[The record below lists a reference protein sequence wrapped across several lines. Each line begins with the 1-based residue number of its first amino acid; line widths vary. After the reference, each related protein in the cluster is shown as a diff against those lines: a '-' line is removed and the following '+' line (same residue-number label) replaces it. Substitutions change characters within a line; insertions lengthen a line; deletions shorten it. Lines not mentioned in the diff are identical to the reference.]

1 MLKGKKKVLAAQVL
15 LGLLVAS
22 QAYAADYTVNADA
35 GDQSGKQPIDN
46 TYTFSDYGNYIF
58 GSKGNPILGG
68 ANGIWEKNATVIT
81 GNNILIDTNMA
92 GLFSDQGA
100 LIEAETVTNNT
111 ITIGKWYYRSVAD
124 WYSTEHILQNVFNDL
139 KAKKSEDNMLIL
151 GPVVPLNDPK
161 NPDQTMLGIDVGAG
175 NDIKLQGG
183 TQGGKTADFSNL
195 SFAGRNLT
203 LADADG
209 TDKIKSADI
218 KGDITAVRAL
228 NVTEGISAGGDITAT
243 GGLTA
248 GKGISAGGSITGG
261 ALNAASISAG
271 DFIESTGDII
281 ADTLIGNGISATGAI
296 KIQGAINALNGSSM
310 NRSAAAGDLKGASI
324 TAGSI
329 KANSVNATENINT
342 GSMDVKGNVTGKNIT
357 TGSMN
362 VKGNVT
368 GKNITTGSMNV
379 AGDVTGENITINN
392 GVSDVKGTLTASG
405 DLNIAGNSTLTAG
418 TIKLAGKDK
427 LKITSTATGTILS
440 ATNVV
445 NGTTGQNMTMSEAV
459 DTSHTTTKTE
469 GLFTKVYGTRVTNN
483 NSVESALNSEAPSEK
498 SKSVVETQI
507 ASLAG
512 VITSA
517 DLLSNAGFSNASQAV
532 QQSNA
537 EGGSAREMVPYA
549 AAGYG
554 NMRQES
560 GSYVDVQGSAFNI
573 GFAKEV
579 KNGSGKLLFGPM
591 IEYGRGSYES
601 YLDDGTKGDGNTQNF
616 GLGVMARQ
624 NNDNGTYYEG
634 SLRYGK
640 LTSNYNSGDLGAD
653 YDTDANY
660 WGAHLGLGK
669 VFQLND
675 KNSIDTYCKFFYT
688 NQGSSSANILGRNVE
703 FDAVKSKRS
712 RLGFRFN
719 HATSDVRSI
728 YAGLAWQHEFDG
740 SACATADGYS
750 MPSPSIKGN
759 SMMVELGVN
768 VAPKSSPVS
777 FDLGVSGW
785 AGKQKGYSLNANML
799 WSF

>member
-1 MLKGKKKVLAAQVL
+1 MLKGKKKLLAAQVL
-15 LGLLVAS
+15 LGLMIAGN
-22 QAYAADYTVNADA
+22 AYAATNVEVTGEGASGGWGTITADDSANKVLAGSWTYITSKPDGNLNDNFGAVLGDKLLLKNTDNIDGYNITMNAA
-35 GDQSGKQPIDN
+35 I
-46 TYTFSDYGNYIF
+46 
-58 GSKGNPILGG
+58 
-68 ANGIWEKNATVIT
+68 A
-81 GNNILIDTNMA
+81 GNNITLIK
-92 GLFSDQGA
+92 GKK
-100 LIEAETVTNNT
+100 VTNNT
-111 ITIGKWYYRSVAD
+111 ITIGDGWPRKIELWG
-124 WYSTEHILQNVFNDL
+124 STKISNVF
-139 KAKKSEDNMLIL
+139 AGSEESSGNKLR
-151 GPVVPLNDPK
+151 
-161 NPDQTMLGIDVGAG
+161 LGILESGSTDIELVDIGEQ
-175 NDIKLQGG
+175 NDIELIGG
-183 TQGGKTADFSNL
+183 TANETTANYEKMA
-195 SFAGRNLT
+195 FAGRNLT
-203 LADADG
+203 LDDNDG
-209 TDKIKSADI
+209 TDKIKSADM
-218 KGDITAVRAL
+218 KGNITAVRAL
-228 NVTEGISAGGDITAT
+228 TVTEGISAGGDIIAT

-248 GKGISAGGSITGG
+248 GKDISAGGIISGG
-261 ALNAASISAG
+261 ALKAASISAG
-271 DFIESTGDII
+271 GFIKSTGDIT
-281 ADTLIGNGISATGAI
+281 ADTLIGNGISANGAI
-296 KIQGAINALNGSSM
+296 TIKGAIDALNGS
-310 NRSAAAGDLKGASI
+310 AGAGSLSGNNI

-329 KANSVNATENINT
+329 NASSVNAAGNIINT
-342 GSMDVKGNVTGKNIT
+342 GNMNVAGSVTAAGDITTGSMTVTGDVTGKNIT
-357 TGSMN
+357 ISNGASN
-362 VKGNVT
+362 VG
-368 GKNITTGSMNV
+368 
-379 AGDVTGENITINN
+379 
-392 GVSDVKGTLTASG
+392 GTLAASG
-405 DLNIAGNSTLTAG
+405 NLNINDNSTLTAG
-418 TIKLAGKDK
+418 KIQLTDSDK
-427 LKITSTATGTILS
+427 LSITSTATGTILS
-440 ATNVV
+440 AGSVV
-445 NGTTGQNMTMSEAV
+445 DEMGNAIDMSQAV
-459 DTSHTTTKTE
+459 DTSKKTTNTE
-469 GLFTKVYGTRVTNN
+469 GLFTKVYGTKVTGNTVT
-483 NSVESALNSEAPSEK
+483 SGLQSTTLSEK

-537 EGGSAREMVPYA
+537 ESGSAREMVPYA
-549 AAGYG
+549 AVGYG

-560 GSYVDVQGSAFNI
+560 GSHVDVQGSAFNI

-634 SLRYGK
+634 SIRYGK

-688 NQGSSSANILGRNVE
+688 NQGSSSANILGSNVE

-740 SACATADGYS
+740 SACATVDGFS
-750 MPSPSIKGN
+750 APSPSIKGN

>member
-1 MLKGKKKVLAAQVL
+1 M
-15 LGLLVAS
+15 
-22 QAYAADYTVNADA
+22 N
-35 GDQSGKQPIDN
+35 I
-46 TYTFSDYGNYIF
+46 
-58 GSKGNPILGG
+58 G
-68 ANGIWEKNATVIT
+68 ANGTLKTTNLDNITEVVIDGAANSNALVTTADISLSASKIKLVNSTDTTSSKLLVQESKLIT
-81 GNNILIDTNMA
+81 GAN
-92 GLFSDQGA
+92 G
-100 LIEAETVTNNT
+100 VTLS
-111 ITIGKWYYRSVAD
+111 KSV
-124 WYSTEHILQNVFNDL
+124 T
-139 KAKKSEDNMLIL
+139 
-151 GPVVPLNDPK
+151 
-161 NPDQTMLGIDVGAG
+161 
-175 NDIKLQGG
+175 G
-183 TQGGKTADFSNL
+183 TQ
-195 SFAGRNLT
+195 
-203 LADADG
+203 
-209 TDKIKSADI
+209 
-218 KGDITAVRAL
+218 
-228 NVTEGISAGGDITAT
+228 EC
-243 GGLTA
+243 
-248 GKGISAGGSITGG
+248 
-261 ALNAASISAG
+261 
-271 DFIESTGDII
+271 
-281 ADTLIGNGISATGAI
+281 
-296 KIQGAINALNGSSM
+296 
-310 NRSAAAGDLKGASI
+310 
-324 TAGSI
+324 
-329 KANSVNATENINT
+329 
-342 GSMDVKGNVTGKNIT
+342 
-357 TGSMN
+357 
-362 VKGNVT
+362 
-368 GKNITTGSMNV
+368 
-379 AGDVTGENITINN
+379 
-392 GVSDVKGTLTASG
+392 
-405 DLNIAGNSTLTAG
+405 
-418 TIKLAGKDK
+418 
-427 LKITSTATGTILS
+427 
-440 ATNVV
+440 
-445 NGTTGQNMTMSEAV
+445 
-459 DTSHTTTKTE
+459 
-469 GLFTKVYGTRVTNN
+469 
-483 NSVESALNSEAPSEK
+483 

-549 AAGYG
+549 AVGYG

-653 YDTDANY
+653 YNYDTDANY

-688 NQGSSSANILGRNVE
+688 NQGSSSANISGSNVE

-740 SACATADGYS
+740 SACATANGYS

-785 AGKQKGYSLNANML
+785 AGKQKGYSLNANMF

>member
-1 MLKGKKKVLAAQVL
+1 MLKGKKKLLAAQVL
-15 LGLLVAS
+15 LGLMIAGN
-22 QAYAADYTVNADA
+22 AYAATNVEVTGDGALGGWGTITADDSANKVLA
-35 GDQSGKQPIDN
+35 GDWS
-46 TYTFSDYGNYIF
+46 YIT
-58 GSKGNPILGG
+58 SKPDGNPNDNFGAVLGDKLLLKNTDKIDG
-68 ANGIWEKNATVIT
+68 YNITMNAGISGSNIT
-81 GNNILIDTNMA
+81 LIK
-92 GLFSDQGA
+92 GKK
-100 LIEAETVTNNT
+100 VTNNT
-111 ITIGKWYYRSVAD
+111 ITIGEGWPRKIDLWGP
-124 WYSTEHILQNVFNDL
+124 TEISNVF
-139 KAKKSEDNMLIL
+139 AGSEESSGNKLRL
-151 GPVVPLNDPK
+151 GVLESGSSDIELVNIGE
-161 NPDQTMLGIDVGAG
+161 Q
-175 NDIKLQGG
+175 NDIELIGG
-183 TQGGKTADFSNL
+183 TANNTTANYEKMAFV
-195 SFAGRNLT
+195 GRNLI
-203 LADADG
+203 LSDNDG
-209 TDKIKSADI
+209 TDKIKSAAMNGDI
-218 KGDITAVRAL
+218 KAVRAL

-248 GKGISAGGSITGG
+248 GKGISAGGIITGG
-261 ALNAASISAG
+261 ALKAANISAG
-271 DFIESTGDII
+271 GFIESTGDII
-281 ADTLIGNGISATGAI
+281 ADTLIGNGISAQGAI
-296 KIQGAINALNGSSM
+296 KILGAINAFNGPSM
-310 NRSAAAGDLKGASI
+310 NRDAEAGVLNGKDI

-329 KANSVNATENINT
+329 NASSVTATGNIDT
-342 GSMDVKGNVTGKNIT
+342 GSMTVKGHVKADGDITTDSMNVTG
-357 TGSMN
+357 N
-362 VKGNVT
+362 VDG
-368 GKNITTGSMNV
+368 
-379 AGDVTGENITINN
+379 ANITIKN
-392 GVSDVKGTLTASG
+392 GASNVDGTLNASG
-405 DLNIAGNSTLTAG
+405 NLNIAGDSTLKAG
-418 TIKLAGKDK
+418 TIKLTGDDK
-427 LKITSTATGTILS
+427 LKITSTAQGTILS
-440 ATNVV
+440 AGKVV
-445 NGTTGQNMTMSEAV
+445 KVGADGKTETDVDISQAV
-459 DTSHTTTKTE
+459 DISHKTTKKE
-469 GLFTKVYGTRVTNN
+469 GFLTKVYGAKVSGS
-483 NSVESALNSEAPSEK
+483 SVISNVDSNTLDEEA
-498 SKSVVETQI
+498 KSVVETQI

-549 AAGYG
+549 AVGYG

-560 GSYVDVQGSAFNI
+560 GSHVDVQGSAFNI

-601 YLDDGTKGDGNTQNF
+601 YLNDGTKGDGNTQNF

-660 WGAHLGLGK
+660 WGAHFGLGK

-688 NQGSSSANILGRNVE
+688 NQGSSSANVLGNNVE

-740 SACATADGYS
+740 SACATVDGFS
-750 MPSPSIKGN
+750 APSPSIKGN
-759 SMMVELGVN
+759 SMMAELGLN
-768 VAPKSSPVS
+768 IAPKSSPVS

>member
-1 MLKGKKKVLAAQVL
+1 MLKGKKKLLAAQVL

-22 QAYAADYTVNADA
+22 QAYAAEYTVANKEAT
-35 GDQSGKQPIDN
+35 GDTLEGN
-46 TYTFSDYGNYIF
+46 TYTFGGNGNYRF
-58 GSKGNPILGG
+58 DNDGQPILGG
-68 ANGIWEKNATVIT
+68 DKGIWEKNATEIT
-81 GNNILIDTNMA
+81 GNSIKISTGMA
-92 GLFSDQGA
+92 GCLGHNAA
-100 LIEAETVTNNT
+100 LIKAKTVTNNT
-111 ITIGKWYYRSVAD
+111 ITIGHDYFRSIYD
-124 WYSTEHILQNVFNDL
+124 YWSKDHILRNVFNDL
-139 KAKKSEDNMLIL
+139 GAEKSEGNKLVL
-151 GPVVPLNDPK
+151 GAMVAPGDTS
-161 NPDQTMLGIDVGAG
+161 QAILGIDVGAG
-175 NDIKLQGG
+175 NDIQLQGG
-183 TQGGKTADFSNL
+183 TITDDKGVKHTADFSNM
-195 SFAGRNLT
+195 SFAGRDLT
-203 LADADG
+203 LDNADG
-209 TDKIKSADI
+209 TDKIKSADM
-218 KGDITAVRAL
+218 KGNITAVRAL

-248 GKGISAGGSITGG
+248 GNGISAGGNISGGALKAASISAGGSI
-261 ALNAASISAG
+261 
-271 DFIESTGDII
+271 DSTGDIT
-281 ADTLIGNGISATGAI
+281 ADTLLGNGISAGGAI
-296 KIQGAINALNGSSM
+296 NIKGAINALNGASKT
-310 NRSAAAGDLKGASI
+310 RTAVAGVLKGNSIDAGSI
-324 TAGSI
+324 TASSI
-329 KANSVNATENINT
+329 DAT
-342 GSMDVKGNVTGKNIT
+342 GNIT
-357 TGSMN
+357 TGN
-362 VKGNVT
+362 
-368 GKNITTGSMNV
+368 MNV
-379 AGDVTGENITINN
+379 AENVTAGGDITISN
-392 GVSDVKGTLTASG
+392 GASEVKGTLAASG
-405 DLNIAGNSTLTAG
+405 NLNIKGNSTLTAG
-418 TIKLAGKDK
+418 TIQLTGSDK
-427 LKITSTATGTILS
+427 LNINSTATGTILFAGS
-440 ATNVV
+440 VV
-445 NGTTGQNMTMSEAV
+445 DSSGNNIDISQAV
-459 DTSHTTTKTE
+459 DTSHTTTNTE
-469 GLFTKVYGTRVTNN
+469 GLFTKVYGTKVTGNTVT
-483 NSVESALNSEAPSEK
+483 SGLQSTTLSEK

-549 AAGYG
+549 AVGYG

-660 WGAHLGLGK
+660 WGAHFGLGK

-688 NQGSSSANILGRNVE
+688 NQGSSSANILGSNVE

-740 SACATADGYS
+740 SACATVDGFS
-750 MPSPSIKGN
+750 APSPSIKGN

>member
-1 MLKGKKKVLAAQVL
+1 MLRGKKKILAAQVL

-22 QAYAADYTVNADA
+22 QAYAADYNVEAVD
-35 GDQSGKQPIDN
+35 GKDEKANKVIDN
-46 TYTFSDYGNYIF
+46 TFYAGGYNIANDAVL
-58 GSKGNPILGG
+58 LGG
-68 ANGIWEKNATVIT
+68 KDGKLLNGETTVN
-81 GNNILIDTNMA
+81 GNNITIKSGGWNFYVIDADNATGNTVNFGDINQPDEYVHQFGGVTVFKDGGTGNVVNVVKAGIVNWGKIDAGEGNTMNIGSLIAVGTD
-92 GLFSDQGA
+92 
-100 LIEAETVTNNT
+100 
-111 ITIGKWYYRSVAD
+111 
-124 WYSTEHILQNVFNDL
+124 NDYNL
-139 KAKKSEDNMLIL
+139 KA
-151 GPVVPLNDPK
+151 
-161 NPDQTMLGIDVGAG
+161 
-175 NDIKLQGG
+175 G
-183 TQGGKTADFSNL
+183 T
-195 SFAGRNLT
+195 
-203 LADADG
+203 
-209 TDKIKSADI
+209 I
-218 KGDITAVRAL
+218 
-228 NVTEGISAGGDITAT
+228 NV
-243 GGLTA
+243 
-248 GKGISAGGSITGG
+248 
-261 ALNAASISAG
+261 
-271 DFIESTGDII
+271 
-281 ADTLIGNGISATGAI
+281 
-296 KIQGAINALNGSSM
+296 NGSSM
-310 NRSAAAGDLKGASI
+310 GAKNVVLTANHININGDNVTVGKV
-324 TAGSI
+324 T
-329 KANSVNATENINT
+329 ANS
-342 GSMDVKGNVTGKNIT
+342 
-357 TGSMN
+357 
-362 VKGNVT
+362 
-368 GKNITTGSMNV
+368 
-379 AGDVTGENITINN
+379 
-392 GVSDVKGTLTASG
+392 
-405 DLNIAGNSTLTAG
+405 
-418 TIKLAGKDK
+418 
-427 LKITSTATGTILS
+427 TSTASRSVNSTGGNVNIIGNNFKAGEVDATGGKISVSGSGADVDVVKANTLNIGANGTLETTNLNGITEVVIDGAANSNALVTKDDISSSASKIKLVNSTDTASSKLLVQESKLTIGASGVTLSKSVTGT
-440 ATNVV
+440 
-445 NGTTGQNMTMSEAV
+445 QEC
-459 DTSHTTTKTE
+459 
-469 GLFTKVYGTRVTNN
+469 
-483 NSVESALNSEAPSEK
+483 

-549 AAGYG
+549 AVGYG

-560 GSYVDVQGSAFNI
+560 GSHVDVQGSAFNI

-653 YDTDANY
+653 YDYDTDANY

-688 NQGSSSANILGRNVE
+688 NQGSSSANIKGSNVE

-750 MPSPSIKGN
+750 TPSPSIKGN

>member
-1 MLKGKKKVLAAQVL
+1 MLKGKKKILAAQVL
-15 LGLLVAS
+15 LGLMIAGN
-22 QAYAADYTVNADA
+22 AYAATDVVVTGEGTPEGSWGTITADDSTNKVLA
-35 GDQSGKQPIDN
+35 GGW
-46 TYTFSDYGNYIF
+46 TYIT
-58 GSKGNPILGG
+58 SKPGGNPNDNFGAVLGDKLLLKNTDNIDG
-68 ANGIWEKNATVIT
+68 YNITMIAGIA
-81 GNNILIDTNMA
+81 GNNITLIK
-92 GLFSDQGA
+92 GKK
-100 LIEAETVTNNT
+100 VTNNT
-111 ITIGKWYYRSVAD
+111 ITIGEGYPRKIELWGPPEIS
-124 WYSTEHILQNVFNDL
+124 NVFAGSEKSSDNRL
-139 KAKKSEDNMLIL
+139 K
-151 GPVVPLNDPK
+151 
-161 NPDQTMLGIDVGAG
+161 LGILESGSSNIELVDIGEQ
-175 NDIKLQGG
+175 NDIELIGG
-183 TQGGKTADFSNL
+183 HNNDTDTTANYEKM
-195 SFAGRNLT
+195 SFAGRHLY
-203 LADADG
+203 LDDADG
-209 TDKIKSADI
+209 TDKIKSADM
-218 KGDITAVRAL
+218 KGNITAVRAL

-248 GKGISAGGSITGG
+248 VKGISAGGSITGG
-261 ALNAASISAG
+261 TLKAASISAG
-271 DFIESTGDII
+271 DFIESKGDII
-281 ADTLIGNGISATGAI
+281 ADTLTGNGISATGAI
-296 KIQGAINALNGSSM
+296 RIQGAINALNGSSM
-310 NRSAAAGDLKGASI
+310 NRVVGGAISGDTI

-329 KANSVNATENINT
+329 NASSVTASEDIKT
-342 GSMDVKGNVTGKNIT
+342 GSMNVTGDVTGKNIT
-357 TGSMN
+357 ISNGASN
-362 VKGNVT
+362 VG
-368 GKNITTGSMNV
+368 
-379 AGDVTGENITINN
+379 
-392 GVSDVKGTLTASG
+392 GTLKADGT
-405 DLNIAGNSTLTAG
+405 LNIIGDSTLNAG
-418 TIKLAGKDK
+418 TIKLIDKDK
-427 LKITSTATGTILS
+427 LKINSTATGTILS
-440 ATNVV
+440 AGSVV
-445 NGTTGQNMTMSEAV
+445 DGSGNNIDMSHAV
-459 DTSHTTTKTE
+459 DTSHTTTKIE
-469 GLFTKVYGTRVTNN
+469 GLFTKVYGTVVSGTSVT
-483 NSVESALNSEAPSEK
+483 SGVVGEVLNEK

-549 AAGYG
+549 AVGYG

-560 GSYVDVQGSAFNI
+560 GSHVDVQGSAFNI

-653 YDTDANY
+653 YNYDTDANY
-660 WGAHLGLGK
+660 WGAHFGLGK

-688 NQGSSSANILGRNVE
+688 NQGSSSANISGSNVE

-740 SACATADGYS
+740 SACATVDGFS
-750 MPSPSIKGN
+750 TPSPSIKGN

>member
-22 QAYAADYTVNADA
+22 QAYAADFNVEAVADDNENANKVVDNTFYAGGYNIGDGTVLLGGKDGKFLNGETTVNGNTINIKSGGWNFSVIDAENATGNTVNFGDIWQPDEYVHQFGNVKVFKNGGTGNVVNVVKAGIVNFGGIDA
-35 GDQSGKQPIDN
+35 GEGNTMNIGSLIAVGTDN
-46 TYTFSDYGNYIF
+46 DYN
-58 GSKGNPILGG
+58 
-68 ANGIWEKNATVIT
+68 
-81 GNNILIDTNMA
+81 
-92 GLFSDQGA
+92 
-100 LIEAETVTNNT
+100 
-111 ITIGKWYYRSVAD
+111 
-124 WYSTEHILQNVFNDL
+124 L
-139 KAKKSEDNMLIL
+139 KA
-151 GPVVPLNDPK
+151 
-161 NPDQTMLGIDVGAG
+161 
-175 NDIKLQGG
+175 G
-183 TQGGKTADFSNL
+183 T
-195 SFAGRNLT
+195 
-203 LADADG
+203 
-209 TDKIKSADI
+209 I
-218 KGDITAVRAL
+218 
-228 NVTEGISAGGDITAT
+228 NV
-243 GGLTA
+243 
-248 GKGISAGGSITGG
+248 
-261 ALNAASISAG
+261 
-271 DFIESTGDII
+271 
-281 ADTLIGNGISATGAI
+281 
-296 KIQGAINALNGSSM
+296 NGSSM
-310 NRSAAAGDLKGASI
+310 GAKNVVLTANHININGDNVTVGKV
-324 TAGSI
+324 T
-329 KANSVNATENINT
+329 ANS
-342 GSMDVKGNVTGKNIT
+342 
-357 TGSMN
+357 
-362 VKGNVT
+362 
-368 GKNITTGSMNV
+368 
-379 AGDVTGENITINN
+379 
-392 GVSDVKGTLTASG
+392 
-405 DLNIAGNSTLTAG
+405 
-418 TIKLAGKDK
+418 
-427 LKITSTATGTILS
+427 TSTASRSVNSTGGNVNIIGNNFKAGEVD
-440 ATNVV
+440 ATGGKISVSGSGADVDVV
-445 NGTTGQNMTMSEAV
+445 KANTLNIGANGTLKTTNLNDITEVVIDGAANSNALVTTADISSSASKIKLV
-459 DTSHTTTKTE
+459 NSTDTASSKLLVQESKLTI
-469 GLFTKVYGTRVTNN
+469 GANGVT
-483 NSVESALNSEAPSEK
+483 L
-498 SKSVVETQI
+498 SKSVTGTQERSKSLVETQI
-507 ASLAG
+507 ASLGA
-512 VITSA
+512 VMSSA

-532 QQSNA
+532 QQSNT

-560 GSYVDVQGSAFNI
+560 GSHVDVQGAAFNI

-688 NQGSSSANILGRNVE
+688 NQGSSSANILGSNVE

-740 SACATADGYS
+740 SACATVDGFS
-750 MPSPSIKGN
+750 TPSPSIKGN
-759 SMMVELGVN
+759 SMMAELGVN
-768 VAPKSSPVS
+768 IAPKSSPVS

>member
-1 MLKGKKKVLAAQVL
+1 MAVIREFGTMFKREIKGEDLSMLRGKKKALAAQVL
-15 LGLLVAS
+15 LGLMIAGN
-22 QAYAADYTVNADA
+22 AYAATDVEVTGEGASGGWGTITADDSTNKVLA
-35 GDQSGKQPIDN
+35 GDWS
-46 TYTFSDYGNYIF
+46 YIT
-58 GSKGNPILGG
+58 SKPEGNPNDNFGAVLGDKLLLKNTDNIDG
-68 ANGIWEKNATVIT
+68 YNITMNAGIS
-81 GNNILIDTNMA
+81 GNNITLIK
-92 GLFSDQGA
+92 GKK
-100 LIEAETVTNNT
+100 VTNNT
-111 ITIGKWYYRSVAD
+111 ITIGEGWPRKIELWG
-124 WYSTEHILQNVFNDL
+124 STEISNVF
-139 KAKKSEDNMLIL
+139 AGSEESSGNKLRL
-151 GPVVPLNDPK
+151 GVLESDSSDIELVNIGE
-161 NPDQTMLGIDVGAG
+161 Q
-175 NDIKLQGG
+175 NDIELIGG
-183 TQGGKTADFSNL
+183 TGNNTTANYEKMAFV
-195 SFAGRNLT
+195 GRNLI
-203 LADADG
+203 LSDNDG
-209 TDKIKSADI
+209 TDKIKSAAM
-218 KGDITAVRAL
+218 KGDIKAVRAL
-228 NVTEGISAGGDITAT
+228 NVTEGISADGDISAT

-248 GKGISAGGSITGG
+248 GKGISAGGNITGG
-261 ALNAASISAG
+261 ALKAASIFAG
-271 DFIESTGDII
+271 GSIESTGDII
-281 ADTLIGNGISATGAI
+281 ADTLTGNGISTTGAI
-296 KIQGAINALNGSSM
+296 NIKGAINALNGSSM
-310 NRSAAAGDLKGASI
+310 IRAAGAGTLKGTNI

-329 KANSVNATENINT
+329 NASSVTATGDINT
-342 GSMDVKGNVTGKNIT
+342 GSMNVTGNVTGK
-357 TGSMN
+357 
-362 VKGNVT
+362 
-368 GKNITTGSMNV
+368 
-379 AGDVTGENITINN
+379 DITINN
-392 GVSDVKGTLTASG
+392 GASNVGGTLNASG
-405 DLNIAGNSTLTAG
+405 NLNIAGNSTLSAG
-418 TIKLAGKDK
+418 KIQLAGNDK

-440 ATNVV
+440 AGSVV
-445 NGTTGQNMTMSEAV
+445 DSSGNAIDMSQAV
-459 DTSHTTTKTE
+459 DTTKTTTSTD
-469 GLFTKVYGTRVTNN
+469 GLFTKVYGTAVSGSSVT
-483 NSVESALNSEAPSEK
+483 SGVLNATLKEK
-498 SKSVVETQI
+498 SKSVVETQV
-507 ASLAG
+507 ASLVG

-560 GSYVDVQGSAFNI
+560 GSHVDVQGSAFNI

-579 KNGSGKLLFGPM
+579 KNGNGKLLFGPM

-688 NQGSSSANILGRNVE
+688 NQGSSSANILGHNVE
-703 FDAVKSKRS
+703 FGAVKSKRS

-740 SACATADGYS
+740 SACATVDGFS
-750 MPSPSIKGN
+750 APSPSIKGN
-759 SMMVELGVN
+759 SMMAELGLN
-768 VAPKSSPVS
+768 IAPKSSPVS

>member
-1 MLKGKKKVLAAQVL
+1 MLKGKKKLLAAQVL
-15 LGLLVAS
+15 LGLMIAGN
-22 QAYAADYTVNADA
+22 AYAATNVEVTGDGALGGWGTITADDSANKVLA
-35 GDQSGKQPIDN
+35 GDWS
-46 TYTFSDYGNYIF
+46 YIT
-58 GSKGNPILGG
+58 SKPDGNPNDNFGAVLGDKLLLKNTDKIDG
-68 ANGIWEKNATVIT
+68 YNITMNAGISGSNIT
-81 GNNILIDTNMA
+81 LIK
-92 GLFSDQGA
+92 GKK
-100 LIEAETVTNNT
+100 VTNNT
-111 ITIGKWYYRSVAD
+111 ITIGEGWPRKIDLWGP
-124 WYSTEHILQNVFNDL
+124 TEISNVF
-139 KAKKSEDNMLIL
+139 AGSEESSGNKLRL
-151 GPVVPLNDPK
+151 GVLESGSSDIELVNIGE
-161 NPDQTMLGIDVGAG
+161 Q
-175 NDIKLQGG
+175 NDIELIGG
-183 TQGGKTADFSNL
+183 TANNTTANYEKMAFV
-195 SFAGRNLT
+195 GRNLI
-203 LADADG
+203 LSDNDG
-209 TDKIKSADI
+209 TDKIKSAAMNGDI
-218 KGDITAVRAL
+218 KAVRAL

-248 GKGISAGGSITGG
+248 GKGISAGGIITGG
-261 ALNAASISAG
+261 ALKAANISAG
-271 DFIESTGDII
+271 GFIESTGDII
-281 ADTLIGNGISATGAI
+281 ADTLIGNGISAQGAI
-296 KIQGAINALNGSSM
+296 KILGAINAFNGPSM
-310 NRSAAAGDLKGASI
+310 NRDAEAGVLNGKDI

-329 KANSVNATENINT
+329 NASSVTATGNIDT
-342 GSMDVKGNVTGKNIT
+342 GSMTVKGHVKADGDITTDSMNVTG
-357 TGSMN
+357 N
-362 VKGNVT
+362 VDG
-368 GKNITTGSMNV
+368 
-379 AGDVTGENITINN
+379 ANITIKN
-392 GVSDVKGTLTASG
+392 GASNVDGTLNASG
-405 DLNIAGNSTLTAG
+405 NLNIAGDSTLKAG
-418 TIKLAGKDK
+418 TIKLTDDDK
-427 LKITSTATGTILS
+427 LKITSTAQGTILS
-440 ATNVV
+440 AGKVV
-445 NGTTGQNMTMSEAV
+445 KVGADGKTETDVDISQAV
-459 DTSHTTTKTE
+459 DISHKTTKKE
-469 GLFTKVYGTRVTNN
+469 GFLTKVYGAKVSGS
-483 NSVESALNSEAPSEK
+483 SVISNVDSNTLDEEA
-498 SKSVVETQI
+498 KSVVETQI

-549 AAGYG
+549 AVGYG

-560 GSYVDVQGSAFNI
+560 GSHVDVQGSAFNI

-601 YLDDGTKGDGNTQNF
+601 YLNDGTKGDGNTQNF

-660 WGAHLGLGK
+660 WGAHFGLGK

-688 NQGSSSANILGRNVE
+688 NQGSSSANVLGNNVE

-740 SACATADGYS
+740 SACATFDGVS
-750 MPSPSIKGN
+750 APSPSIKGN

>member
-15 LGLLVAS
+15 LGLMIAGN
-22 QAYAADYTVNADA
+22 AYAATDVEVTGEGASGGWGTITADDSANKVLA
-35 GDQSGKQPIDN
+35 GDWS
-46 TYTFSDYGNYIF
+46 YIT
-58 GSKGNPILGG
+58 SKPEGNPNDNFGAVLGDKLLLKNTDKIDG
-68 ANGIWEKNATVIT
+68 YNITMNAGISGSNIT
-81 GNNILIDTNMA
+81 LIK
-92 GLFSDQGA
+92 GKK
-100 LIEAETVTNNT
+100 VTNNT
-111 ITIGKWYYRSVAD
+111 ITIGEGWPRKIDLWGP
-124 WYSTEHILQNVFNDL
+124 TEISNVF
-139 KAKKSEDNMLIL
+139 AGSEESSGNKLRL
-151 GPVVPLNDPK
+151 GVLESGSSDIELVNIGE
-161 NPDQTMLGIDVGAG
+161 Q
-175 NDIKLQGG
+175 NDIELIGG
-183 TQGGKTADFSNL
+183 TGNNTTANYEKMAFV
-195 SFAGRNLT
+195 GRNLI
-203 LADADG
+203 LSDNDG
-209 TDKIKSADI
+209 TDKIKSAAMNGDI
-218 KGDITAVRAL
+218 KAVRAL
-228 NVTEGISAGGDITAT
+228 NVTEGISAGGDIIAE

-261 ALNAASISAG
+261 ALKAASISAG

-281 ADTLIGNGISATGAI
+281 ADTLTGNGISAQGVI

-310 NRSAAAGDLKGASI
+310 NRVAGGAISGATI

-329 KANSVNATENINT
+329 NASSVTVN
-342 GSMDVKGNVTGKNIT
+342 GDIT
-357 TGSMN
+357 TGSI
-362 VKGNVT
+362 NVT
-368 GKNITTGSMNV
+368 GNV
-379 AGDVTGENITINN
+379 EGANITINN
-392 GVSDVKGTLTASG
+392 GASKVGGTLTASG
-405 DLNIAGNSTLTAG
+405 NLNIEGTSTLKAEKIKLTAG
-418 TIKLAGKDK
+418 NDK
-427 LKITSTATGTILS
+427 LNITSTATGTILS
-440 ATNVV
+440 AGSVV
-445 NGTTGQNMTMSEAV
+445 DSSGNHIDMSKAV
-459 DTSHTTTKTE
+459 NTSNTTTKTE
-469 GLFTKVYGTRVTNN
+469 GLFTKVYGTAVSGSSVT
-483 NSVESALNSEAPSEK
+483 SGVLSATLNEN
-498 SKSVVETQI
+498 SKSVVETQV

-601 YLDDGTKGDGNTQNF
+601 YLDDGTKGNGNTQNF

-688 NQGSSSANILGRNVE
+688 NQGSSSANILGSDVE

-740 SACATADGYS
+740 SACATVDGFS
-750 MPSPSIKGN
+750 TPSPSIKGN
-759 SMMVELGVN
+759 SMMAELGVN
-768 VAPKSSPVS
+768 IAPKSSPVS
-777 FDLGVSGW
+777 FDIGVSGW

>member
-1 MLKGKKKVLAAQVL
+1 MLKGKKKILAAQVL
-15 LGLLVAS
+15 LGLMIAGN
-22 QAYAADYTVNADA
+22 AYAATNVEVTGEGASGGWGTITADDSANKVLA
-35 GDQSGKQPIDN
+35 GDWSYITSKPEGNTNDNFGAVLGDKLLLKNTDKIDGYNITMNAGISGSNI
-46 TYTFSDYGNYIF
+46 TLI
-58 GSKGNPILGG
+58 KG
-68 ANGIWEKNATVIT
+68 KK
-81 GNNILIDTNMA
+81 
-92 GLFSDQGA
+92 
-100 LIEAETVTNNT
+100 VTNNT
-111 ITIGKWYYRSVAD
+111 ITIGEGWPRKIDLWGP
-124 WYSTEHILQNVFNDL
+124 TEISNVF
-139 KAKKSEDNMLIL
+139 AGSEESSGNKLRL
-151 GPVVPLNDPK
+151 GVLESGSSDIELVNIGE
-161 NPDQTMLGIDVGAG
+161 Q
-175 NDIKLQGG
+175 NDIELIGG
-183 TQGGKTADFSNL
+183 TGNNTTANYEKMAFV
-195 SFAGRNLT
+195 GRNLI
-203 LADADG
+203 LSDNDG
-209 TDKIKSADI
+209 TDKIKSAAMNGDI
-218 KGDITAVRAL
+218 KAVRAL
-228 NVTEGISAGGDITAT
+228 NVTEGISAGGDIIAT
-243 GGLTA
+243 GGLIA

-261 ALNAASISAG
+261 TLKAASISAG
-271 DFIESTGDII
+271 DFIKSTGDII
-281 ADTLIGNGISATGAI
+281 ADTLMGNGISANGAI
-296 KIQGAINALNGSSM
+296 KIQGAINALNDSSM
-310 NRSAAAGDLKGASI
+310 NRTIGAGDISGDSI

-329 KANSVNATENINT
+329 NANSVTAT
-342 GSMDVKGNVTGKNIT
+342 GDIT
-357 TGSMN
+357 TGSMT
-362 VKGNVT
+362 VTGNVD
-368 GKNITTGSMNV
+368 GK
-379 AGDVTGENITINN
+379 NITINN
-392 GVSDVKGTLTASG
+392 GASEVGGTLTASG
-405 DLNIAGNSTLTAG
+405 NLNIEGTSTLKAEKIKLTAG
-418 TIKLAGKDK
+418 NDK
-427 LKITSTATGTILS
+427 LNITSTATGTILS
-440 ATNVV
+440 AGSVV
-445 NGTTGQNMTMSEAV
+445 DSSGNPIDMSQAV
-459 DTSHTTTKTE
+459 NTSNTTTKTE
-469 GLFTKVYGTRVTNN
+469 GLFTKVYGTAVSGTSVT
-483 NSVESALNSEAPSEK
+483 SGVLSATLNEN

-549 AAGYG
+549 AVGYG

-601 YLDDGTKGDGNTQNF
+601 YLDDGTKGNGNTQNF

-688 NQGSSSANILGRNVE
+688 NQGSSSANISGNNVE

-740 SACATADGYS
+740 SACATVDGFS
-750 MPSPSIKGN
+750 TPSPSIKGN

>member
-22 QAYAADYTVNADA
+22 QAYAADFNVEAVADDNENANKVVDNTFYAGGYNIGDGTVLLGGKDGKFLNGETTVN
-35 GDQSGKQPIDN
+35 
-46 TYTFSDYGNYIF
+46 
-58 GSKGNPILGG
+58 
-68 ANGIWEKNATVIT
+68 
-81 GNNILIDTNMA
+81 GNNITIKSGGWNFYVIDADNPTGNTVNFGDIGQPDEYVHQFGGVKVFKNGGTENVVNVVKA
-92 GLFSDQGA
+92 GIINWG
-100 LIEAETVTNNT
+100 
-111 ITIGKWYYRSVAD
+111 
-124 WYSTEHILQNVFNDL
+124 
-139 KAKKSEDNMLIL
+139 
-151 GPVVPLNDPK
+151 
-161 NPDQTMLGIDVGAG
+161 GIDAGEGNTMNIGSLITVGKD
-175 NDIKLQGG
+175 NDYK
-183 TQGGKTADFSNL
+183 
-195 SFAGRNLT
+195 
-203 LADADG
+203 
-209 TDKIKSADI
+209 
-218 KGDITAVRAL
+218 
-228 NVTEGISAGGDITAT
+228 
-243 GGLTA
+243 
-248 GKGISAGGSITGG
+248 
-261 ALNAASISAG
+261 LNAG
-271 DFIESTGDII
+271 T
-281 ADTLIGNGISATGAI
+281 
-296 KIQGAINALNGSSM
+296 INVNGSSM
-310 NRSAAAGDLKGASI
+310 GAGNVILSANHININGDNVTVGKVTANSTSTVSRSVKSTGGNVNIIGNNFKADEVDATGGKISVSGSGANVNVVKANTLNIGANGTLKTNNLDNITEVVIDGAANSKALVTDETISSSAANK
-324 TAGSI
+324 I
-329 KANSVNATENINT
+329 KLVNST
-342 GSMDVKGNVTGKNIT
+342 D
-357 TGSMN
+357 
-362 VKGNVT
+362 
-368 GKNITTGSMNV
+368 
-379 AGDVTGENITINN
+379 
-392 GVSDVKGTLTASG
+392 TASSK
-405 DLNIAGNSTLTAG
+405 LLVLKSTLTTGANG
-418 TIKLAGKDK
+418 VTLSK
-427 LKITSTATGTILS
+427 SVTGT
-440 ATNVV
+440 
-445 NGTTGQNMTMSEAV
+445 QE
-459 DTSHTTTKTE
+459 
-469 GLFTKVYGTRVTNN
+469 R
-483 NSVESALNSEAPSEK
+483 

-669 VFQLND
+669 VFQIND

-688 NQGSSSANILGRNVE
+688 NQGSSSANILGSNVE

-740 SACATADGYS
+740 SACATVDGFS
-750 MPSPSIKGN
+750 TPSPSIKGN
-759 SMMVELGVN
+759 SMMAELGVN
-768 VAPKSSPVS
+768 IAPKSSPVS

>member
-1 MLKGKKKVLAAQVL
+1 MLKGKKKLLAAQVL

-22 QAYAADYTVNADA
+22 QAYAADYTIDA
-35 GDQSGKQPIDN
+35 SPDEVSGQPSGN
-46 TYTFSDYGNYIF
+46 TYTFSKYGTYRFDNE
-58 GSKGNPILGG
+58 GQPILGG
-68 ANGIWEKNATVIT
+68 ANGIWEKNATEIT
-81 GNNILIDTNMA
+81 GNNITISTVMA
-92 GLFSDQGA
+92 GAFGHNAA
-100 LIEAETVTNNT
+100 LIKANTVTNNT
-111 ITIGKWYYRSVAD
+111 ITIGHDYFRSIAD
-124 WYSTEHILQNVFNDL
+124 YWSEDHILRNVFNDID
-139 KAKKSEDNMLIL
+139 AEKSEGNKLVLGAMVAPDNTA
-151 GPVVPLNDPK
+151 
-161 NPDQTMLGIDVGAG
+161 QTMLGIDVGAG
-175 NDIKLQGG
+175 NDIVLQGG
-183 TQGGKTADFSNL
+183 AQGGKTADFSNM

-209 TDKIKSADI
+209 TDKIKSAAM
-218 KGDITAVRAL
+218 KGNIEAKRAL
-228 NVTEGISAGGDITAT
+228 NVTEGISADGDIIAT

-248 GKGISAGGSITGG
+248 GKDISAGGI
-261 ALNAASISAG
+261 
-271 DFIESTGDII
+271 IESNGDIT
-281 ADTLIGNGISATGAI
+281 ADTLTGNGISATGDI
-296 KIQGAINALNGSSM
+296 TINKAINALNGSSM
-310 NRSAAAGDLKGASI
+310 TRSVGAGVLRGTNIKAESI
-324 TAGSI
+324 NAGSI
-329 KANSVNATENINT
+329 DAS
-342 GSMDVKGNVTGKNIT
+342 NVTATGDIT
-357 TGSMN
+357 TGSMTVTGS
-362 VKGNVT
+362 VKGN
-368 GKNITTGSMNV
+368 
-379 AGDVTGENITINN
+379 NITINN
-392 GVSDVKGTLTASG
+392 GASKVGTLTASG
-405 DLNIAGNSTLTAG
+405 DLNIAGDSTLEAG
-418 TIKLAGKDK
+418 TINLVDKNK
-427 LKITSTATGTILS
+427 LKINSTAEGTILS
-440 ATNVV
+440 ATQILDKS
-445 NGTTGQNMTMSEAV
+445 GTTISMKDIVNTSETRI
-459 DTSHTTTKTE
+459 DD
-469 GLFTKVYGTRVTNN
+469 GLFTKVYGTEVTD
-483 NSVESALNSEAPSEK
+483 NSVKSGFKGSIVNEK

-512 VITSA
+512 IITSA

-549 AAGYG
+549 AVGYG

-601 YLDDGTKGDGNTQNF
+601 YLNDGTKGDGNTQNF

-640 LTSNYNSGDLGAD
+640 LTSNYNSGDLVGAD

-688 NQGSSSANILGRNVE
+688 NQGSSSANILGSNVE

-740 SACATADGYS
+740 SACATANGFS

>member
-1 MLKGKKKVLAAQVL
+1 MLRGKKKVLAAHVL
-15 LGLLVAS
+15 LGLMIAGN
-22 QAYAADYTVNADA
+22 AYAATDVEVTGEGTPEGSWGTITADDSTNKVLA
-35 GDQSGKQPIDN
+35 GGWTHI
-46 TYTFSDYGNYIF
+46 T
-58 GSKGNPILGG
+58 SKPDGNPNDNFGAVLGDKLLL
-68 ANGIWEKNATVIT
+68 KNTDNIDDYNIT
-81 GNNILIDTNMA
+81 MNVDIAGNNITLIK
-92 GLFSDQGA
+92 GKK
-100 LIEAETVTNNT
+100 VTNNT
-111 ITIGKWYYRSVAD
+111 ITIGEGYPRKIELWGPAEIS
-124 WYSTEHILQNVFNDL
+124 NVF
-139 KAKKSEDNMLIL
+139 AGSEESSGNKLRL
-151 GPVVPLNDPK
+151 GV
-161 NPDQTMLGIDVGAG
+161 LGSGSSDIELVNIGEQ
-175 NDIKLQGG
+175 NDIELIGG
-183 TQGGKTADFSNL
+183 TANSITANYEKMAFV
-195 SFAGRNLT
+195 GRNLI
-203 LADADG
+203 LRDNDG
-209 TDKIKSADI
+209 TDKIKSAAMN
-218 KGDITAVRAL
+218 GDITAARAL
-228 NVTEGISAGGDITAT
+228 NVTEGISAGGNITAT

-248 GKGISAGGSITGG
+248 GNAISAGGSIIGG
-261 ALNAASISAG
+261 ALKAASIFAG
-271 DFIESTGDII
+271 GSIESTGGIT
-281 ADTLIGNGISATGAI
+281 ADTLTGNGISATGAI
-296 KIQGAINALNGSSM
+296 NIKGVINALNGSTM
-310 NRSAAAGDLKGASI
+310 TRAVGAGKLKGTNI

-329 KANSVNATENINT
+329 NASSVTANGDINT
-342 GSMDVKGNVTGKNIT
+342 GSMNVT
-357 TGSMN
+357 
-362 VKGNVT
+362 
-368 GKNITTGSMNV
+368 
-379 AGDVTGENITINN
+379 GDVTGANITINN
-392 GVSDVKGTLTASG
+392 GASNVGGTLNASG
-405 DLNIAGNSTLTAG
+405 DLNIAGNSTLSAG
-418 TIKLAGKDK
+418 KIQLAGNDK

-440 ATNVV
+440 AGSVV
-445 NGTTGQNMTMSEAV
+445 DSSGNAIDMSQAV
-459 DTSHTTTKTE
+459 DTTKTTTSTD
-469 GLFTKVYGTRVTNN
+469 GLFTKVYGTAVSGSSVT
-483 NSVESALNSEAPSEK
+483 SGVLNATLNEK
-498 SKSVVETQI
+498 SKSVVETQV
-507 ASLAG
+507 ASLVG

-560 GSYVDVQGSAFNI
+560 GSHVDVQGSAFNI

-579 KNGSGKLLFGPM
+579 KNGNGKLLFGPM

-688 NQGSSSANILGRNVE
+688 NQGSSSANILGHNVE
-703 FDAVKSKRS
+703 FGAVKSKRS

-740 SACATADGYS
+740 SACATVDGFS
-750 MPSPSIKGN
+750 APSPSIKGN
-759 SMMVELGVN
+759 SMMAELGLN
-768 VAPKSSPVS
+768 IAPKSSPVS

>member
-1 MLKGKKKVLAAQVL
+1 MLRGKKKVLAAQVL
-15 LGLLVAS
+15 LGLMIAGN
-22 QAYAADYTVNADA
+22 AYAATDVEVTGEGASGGWGTITADDSTNKVLA
-35 GDQSGKQPIDN
+35 GDWS
-46 TYTFSDYGNYIF
+46 YIT
-58 GSKGNPILGG
+58 SKPEGNPNDNFGAVLGDKLLL
-68 ANGIWEKNATVIT
+68 KNTDKIDGYNIT
-81 GNNILIDTNMA
+81 MNAAIAGDNITLIK
-92 GLFSDQGA
+92 GKK
-100 LIEAETVTNNT
+100 VTNNT
-111 ITIGKWYYRSVAD
+111 ITIGEGWPRKIELWG
-124 WYSTEHILQNVFNDL
+124 STEISNVF
-139 KAKKSEDNMLIL
+139 AGSEESSGNKLR
-151 GPVVPLNDPK
+151 
-161 NPDQTMLGIDVGAG
+161 LGILESGSTDIGLVNIGEQ
-175 NDIKLQGG
+175 NDIELIGG
-183 TQGGKTADFSNL
+183 NANETTANYEKMA
-195 SFAGRNLT
+195 FAGRNLI
-203 LADADG
+203 LDNNDG
-209 TDKIKSADI
+209 TEKINSADM
-218 KGDITAVRAL
+218 KGNITAVRAL
-228 NVTEGISAGGDITAT
+228 NVTEGISAGGDISVT

-248 GKGISAGGSITGG
+248 GNGISAGGSITGG
-261 ALNAASISAG
+261 ALKAASIVAG

-281 ADTLIGNGISATGAI
+281 ADTLIGNGIRADGAI
-296 KIQGAINALNGSSM
+296 KILGAINALNGSSM
-310 NRSAAAGDLKGASI
+310 NRVAGGDISANTI

-329 KANSVNATENINT
+329 NASSVTAN
-342 GSMDVKGNVTGKNIT
+342 GDIT
-357 TGSMN
+357 TGSI
-362 VKGNVT
+362 NVT
-368 GKNITTGSMNV
+368 G
-379 AGDVTGENITINN
+379 DVKGANITINN
-392 GVSDVKGTLTASG
+392 GASKVDGTLEAG
-405 DLNIAGNSTLTAG
+405 GNLNIAGNSTLKAG
-418 TIKLAGKDK
+418 TIKLTSNDK
-427 LKITSTATGTILS
+427 LKINSTATGTILS
-440 ATNVV
+440 AGSVVDSSGNVIDMSQAV
-445 NGTTGQNMTMSEAV
+445 N
-459 DTSHTTTKTE
+459 TSNTTTKTE
-469 GLFTKVYGTRVTNN
+469 GLFTKVYGTAVSGSSVT
-483 NSVESALNSEAPSEK
+483 SGVVGTTLNEN

-560 GSYVDVQGSAFNI
+560 GSHVDVQGSAFNI

-640 LTSNYNSGDLGAD
+640 LTSNYNSGNLGVADAD

-660 WGAHLGLGK
+660 WGAHFGLGK

-688 NQGSSSANILGRNVE
+688 NQGSSSAKVLGNNVE

-740 SACATADGYS
+740 SACATVDGVS
-750 MPSPSIKGN
+750 APSPSIKGD
-759 SMMVELGVN
+759 SMMAELGVN
-768 VAPKSSPVS
+768 IAPKSSPVS

>member
-1 MLKGKKKVLAAQVL
+1 MLKGKKKILAAQVL
-15 LGLLVAS
+15 LGLMIAGN
-22 QAYAADYTVNADA
+22 AYAATDVVVTGDGTPEGSWGTITADGSTNKVLA
-35 GDQSGKQPIDN
+35 GDWTYITSKPEGNPNDNFGAVLGDKLLLKNTDKIDGYNITMNAAIAGDNITLIKGKQ
-46 TYTFSDYGNYIF
+46 
-58 GSKGNPILGG
+58 
-68 ANGIWEKNATVIT
+68 
-81 GNNILIDTNMA
+81 
-92 GLFSDQGA
+92 
-100 LIEAETVTNNT
+100 VTNNI
-111 ITIGKWYYRSVAD
+111 ITIGEGWPRKIDLWGP
-124 WYSTEHILQNVFNDL
+124 TEISNVF
-139 KAKKSEDNMLIL
+139 AGSEESSGNKLR
-151 GPVVPLNDPK
+151 
-161 NPDQTMLGIDVGAG
+161 LGILESGSTDIGLVNIGEQ
-175 NDIKLQGG
+175 NDIELIGG
-183 TQGGKTADFSNL
+183 TANKTTANYEKM

-209 TDKIKSADI
+209 TDKIKSADM
-218 KGDITAVRAL
+218 KGNIEAKRAL

-248 GKGISAGGSITGG
+248 GKDISAGGFITGG
-261 ALNAASISAG
+261 ALKAASISAG

-281 ADTLIGNGISATGAI
+281 ADTLIGNGISAKGAI

-310 NRSAAAGDLKGASI
+310 TRVAGGDISANTI

-329 KANSVNATENINT
+329 NASSVTVN
-342 GSMDVKGNVTGKNIT
+342 GDIT
-357 TGSMN
+357 TGSI
-362 VKGNVT
+362 NVT
-368 GKNITTGSMNV
+368 NNV
-379 AGDVTGENITINN
+379 EGANITINN
-392 GVSDVKGTLTASG
+392 GASYVGGTLKADGT
-405 DLNIAGNSTLTAG
+405 LKIEGNS
-418 TIKLAGKDK
+418 KLNAGKIQLTGNDK
-427 LKITSTATGTILS
+427 LNITSTATGTILS
-440 ATNVV
+440 AGSVV
-445 NGTTGQNMTMSEAV
+445 DSNGDAIDMSKAV
-459 DTSHTTTKTE
+459 NTSNTTTKTE
-469 GLFTKVYGTRVTNN
+469 GLFTKVYGTKVIG
-483 NSVESALNSEAPSEK
+483 NSVESGLNSSAPSEK

-549 AAGYG
+549 AVGYG

-688 NQGSSSANILGRNVE
+688 NQGSSSANILGSNVE

-740 SACATADGYS
+740 SACATANGYS

-759 SMMVELGVN
+759 SMMAELGVN

>member
-1 MLKGKKKVLAAQVL
+1 M
-15 LGLLVAS
+15 
-22 QAYAADYTVNADA
+22 
-35 GDQSGKQPIDN
+35 
-46 TYTFSDYGNYIF
+46 
-58 GSKGNPILGG
+58 
-68 ANGIWEKNATVIT
+68 
-81 GNNILIDTNMA
+81 
-92 GLFSDQGA
+92 
-100 LIEAETVTNNT
+100 TVT
-111 ITIGKWYYRSVAD
+111 
-124 WYSTEHILQNVFNDL
+124 E
-139 KAKKSEDNMLIL
+139 
-151 GPVVPLNDPK
+151 
-161 NPDQTMLGIDVGAG
+161 
-175 NDIKLQGG
+175 
-183 TQGGKTADFSNL
+183 
-195 SFAGRNLT
+195 
-203 LADADG
+203 
-209 TDKIKSADI
+209 
-218 KGDITAVRAL
+218 
-228 NVTEGISAGGDITAT
+228 
-243 GGLTA
+243 
-248 GKGISAGGSITGG
+248 
-261 ALNAASISAG
+261 
-271 DFIESTGDII
+271 
-281 ADTLIGNGISATGAI
+281 
-296 KIQGAINALNGSSM
+296 
-310 NRSAAAGDLKGASI
+310 
-324 TAGSI
+324 
-329 KANSVNATENINT
+329 
-342 GSMDVKGNVTGKNIT
+342 DVKGN
-357 TGSMN
+357 
-362 VKGNVT
+362 
-368 GKNITTGSMNV
+368 
-379 AGDVTGENITINN
+379 NITISN
-392 GVSDVKGTLTASG
+392 GASSVGGTLDASG
-405 DLNIAGNSTLTAG
+405 NLNINGNSTLTAG
-418 TIKLAGKDK
+418 KIQLTGDDK
-427 LKITSTATGTILS
+427 LQINSTATGTILS
-440 ATNVV
+440 AGKVV
-445 NGTTGQNMTMSEAV
+445 KVNADGTETDVDISQAV

-469 GLFTKVYGTRVTNN
+469 GLFTKVYGTKVTENTVT
-483 NSVESALNSEAPSEK
+483 SGLQSATLSEK

-549 AAGYG
+549 AVGYG

-688 NQGSSSANILGRNVE
+688 NQGSSSANILGSNVE

-740 SACATADGYS
+740 SACATVDGFS
-750 MPSPSIKGN
+750 APSPSIKGN

>member
-1 MLKGKKKVLAAQVL
+1 MFKREVKGEDLSMLKGKKKLLAAQVL
-15 LGLLVAS
+15 LGLMIAGN
-22 QAYAADYTVNADA
+22 AYAATDVTVTGEGASGGWGTITADDSTNMVLA
-35 GDQSGKQPIDN
+35 GDWS
-46 TYTFSDYGNYIF
+46 YIT
-58 GSKGNPILGG
+58 SKPDGNPNDNFGAVLGDKLLL
-68 ANGIWEKNATVIT
+68 KNTDNIDGYNIT
-81 GNNILIDTNMA
+81 MNAAIAGDNITLIK
-92 GLFSDQGA
+92 GKK
-100 LIEAETVTNNT
+100 VTNNI
-111 ITIGKWYYRSVAD
+111 ITIGEGWPRKIELWG
-124 WYSTEHILQNVFNDL
+124 STKISNVF
-139 KAKKSEDNMLIL
+139 AGSEESSGNKLRL
-151 GPVVPLNDPK
+151 GVLESGSTDIELVDIGE
-161 NPDQTMLGIDVGAG
+161 Q
-175 NDIKLQGG
+175 NDIELIGG
-183 TQGGKTADFSNL
+183 TANNTTANYEKMA
-195 SFAGRNLT
+195 FAGRNLT
-203 LADADG
+203 LDDNDG
-209 TDKIKSADI
+209 TDKIKSADM
-218 KGDITAVRAL
+218 KGNITAARAL
-228 NVTEGISAGGDITAT
+228 NVTEGISAGGDISVT

-248 GKGISAGGSITGG
+248 GKDISAGGNISGGALKAANISAGGSI
-261 ALNAASISAG
+261 
-271 DFIESTGDII
+271 DSTGDIT

-296 KIQGAINALNGSSM
+296 NIKGAIDALNGSSKT
-310 NRSAAAGDLKGASI
+310 RAGAGSLSGNNI

-329 KANSVNATENINT
+329 NASSVNATGNILNT
-342 GSMDVKGNVTGKNIT
+342 GN
-357 TGSMN
+357 
-362 VKGNVT
+362 
-368 GKNITTGSMNV
+368 MNV
-379 AGDVTGENITINN
+379 AGDVTAGGDITTGSMTVTGDVNGKNITISN
-392 GVSDVKGTLTASG
+392 GASSVGGTLAASG
-405 DLNIAGNSTLTAG
+405 NLNINGNSTLTAG
-418 TIKLAGKDK
+418 KIQLTDSNKLS
-427 LKITSTATGTILS
+427 ITSTATGTILS
-440 ATNVV
+440 AGSVV
-445 NGTTGQNMTMSEAV
+445 DSTGNAIDISQAV
-459 DTSHTTTKTE
+459 DTSHTTTNTE
-469 GLFTKVYGTRVTNN
+469 GLFTKVYGTKVTGNTVT
-483 NSVESALNSEAPSEK
+483 SGLQSTTLSEK

-549 AAGYG
+549 AVGYG

-560 GSYVDVQGSAFNI
+560 GSHVDVQGSAFNI

-634 SLRYGK
+634 SIRYGK

-688 NQGSSSANILGRNVE
+688 NQGSSSANILGSNVE

-740 SACATADGYS
+740 SACATVDGFS
-750 MPSPSIKGN
+750 APSPSIKGN

>member
-1 MLKGKKKVLAAQVL
+1 MLKGKKKLLAAQVL
-15 LGLLVAS
+15 LGLMVAS
-22 QAYAADYTVNADA
+22 QVYAANYTINSAQNEDTSKLANNEYTCGNWTYRFDNA
-35 GDQSGKQPIDN
+35 GR
-46 TYTFSDYGNYIF
+46 
-58 GSKGNPILGG
+58 PILGG
-68 ANGIWEKNATVIT
+68 DNGIWEQNKDEIT
-81 GNNILIDTNMA
+81 GNDITINAGMA
-92 GLFSDQGA
+92 GCFSDKA
-100 LIEAETVTNNT
+100 AIIKAKTVTNNT
-111 ITIGKWYYRSVAD
+111 IRIGEYYFRSISD
-124 WYSTEHILQNVFNDL
+124 YWSEDHILQNVFNSL
-139 KAKKSEDNMLIL
+139 YAEKSEGNTLVL
-151 GPVVPLNDPK
+151 GAMVPDAN
-161 NPDQTMLGIDVGAG
+161 NPMWGIEVGDD
-175 NDIKLQGG
+175 NDIELQGG
-183 TQGGKTADFSNL
+183 TITDDAGVEHTADFSSM

-203 LADADG
+203 LADKNG
-209 TDKIKSADI
+209 TENIKSANM
-218 KGDITAVRAL
+218 KGNITAVRAL
-228 NVTEGISAGGDITAT
+228 DVTEGISADGDISVT

-261 ALNAASISAG
+261 TLKAASISAG

-281 ADTLIGNGISATGAI
+281 ADTLTGNGISATGAI

-310 NRSAAAGDLKGASI
+310 NRVAGGAISGATI

-329 KANSVNATENINT
+329 NASSVTASEDIKT
-342 GSMDVKGNVTGKNIT
+342 GSMNVTGDVTGKNIT
-357 TGSMN
+357 ISNGASN
-362 VKGNVT
+362 VG
-368 GKNITTGSMNV
+368 
-379 AGDVTGENITINN
+379 
-392 GVSDVKGTLTASG
+392 GTLKANGT
-405 DLNIAGNSTLTAG
+405 LNIIGDSTLNAG
-418 TIKLAGKDK
+418 TIKLTDKDK
-427 LKITSTATGTILS
+427 LKINSTATGTILS
-440 ATNVV
+440 AGSVV
-445 NGTTGQNMTMSEAV
+445 DDSGNNIDMSHAV

-469 GLFTKVYGTRVTNN
+469 GLFTKVYGTAVSGSSVT
-483 NSVESALNSEAPSEK
+483 SGVMGTTLNEN

-579 KNGSGKLLFGPM
+579 KNVSGKLLFGPM

-653 YDTDANY
+653 YDYDTDANY

-688 NQGSSSANILGRNVE
+688 NQGSSSANISGSNVE

-740 SACATADGYS
+740 SACATVDGFS
-750 MPSPSIKGN
+750 TPSPSIKGN
-759 SMMVELGVN
+759 SMMAELGVN
-768 VAPKSSPVS
+768 IAPKSSPVS

>member
-1 MLKGKKKVLAAQVL
+1 MLKGKKKILAAQVL
-15 LGLLVAS
+15 LGLMMAGN
-22 QAYAADYTVNADA
+22 AYAATEVVVTGEGTPGGSWGTITADDSMNKVLAGDWTYITSKPKDNPNDNFGAVLGDKLLLKNTDNIDGYNIKMDA
-35 GDQSGKQPIDN
+35 GIAGDNITLIKGK
-46 TYTFSDYGNYIF
+46 
-58 GSKGNPILGG
+58 K
-68 ANGIWEKNATVIT
+68 
-81 GNNILIDTNMA
+81 
-92 GLFSDQGA
+92 
-100 LIEAETVTNNT
+100 VTNNT
-111 ITIGKWYYRSVAD
+111 ITIGEGWPRKIELWG
-124 WYSTEHILQNVFNDL
+124 STKISNVF
-139 KAKKSEDNMLIL
+139 AGSEESSDNRLRL
-151 GPVVPLNDPK
+151 GVLESGSTVELVDIGE
-161 NPDQTMLGIDVGAG
+161 Q
-175 NDIKLQGG
+175 NDIELIGG
-183 TQGGKTADFSNL
+183 NYNNITANYEKM

-203 LADADG
+203 LADAA
-209 TDKIKSADI
+209 DKIKSANMKGNITAD
-218 KGDITAVRAL
+218 GDI
-228 NVTEGISAGGDITAT
+228 NAT
-243 GGLTA
+243 DGLTA
-248 GKGISAGGSITGG
+248 GKGISAVGNITGG
-261 ALNAASISAG
+261 ALKAVSISAG
-271 DFIESTGDII
+271 GYIESTGDVT
-281 ADTLIGNGISATGAI
+281 ANTLTGNGISATGAI
-296 KIQGAINALNGSSM
+296 NIKGAIDALNGSSM
-310 NRSAAAGDLKGASI
+310 TRTVVAGDLKGTSI

-329 KANSVNATENINT
+329 KAKSVTATENINT

-362 VKGNVT
+362 VT
-368 GKNITTGSMNV
+368 
-379 AGDVTGENITINN
+379 GDVTGENITINN
-392 GVSDVKGTLTASG
+392 GKSHVVGKLSASG
-405 DLNIAGNSTLTAG
+405 NLNIGGDSTLEVG
-418 TIKLAGKDK
+418 TIQLAGGKDK
-427 LKITSTATGTILS
+427 LKISSTATGTILS
-440 ATNVV
+440 ATTVLSKDGN
-445 NGTTGQNMTMSEAV
+445 NITMDDLV
-459 DTSHTTTKTE
+459 DTSDTTIDE
-469 GLFTKVYGTRVTNN
+469 GLFTKVYGTKVTN
-483 NSVESALNSEAPSEK
+483 NSVESVLKSNGLSEK

-560 GSYVDVQGSAFNI
+560 GSHVDVQGSAFNI

-601 YLDDGTKGDGNTQNF
+601 YLNDGTKGDGNTQNF

-688 NQGSSSANILGRNVE
+688 NQGSSSANILGHNVE

-750 MPSPSIKGN
+750 TPSPSIKGN
-759 SMMVELGVN
+759 SMMAELGVN

>member
-22 QAYAADYTVNADA
+22 QAYAAEFDVEGIAKGEPNADTAVGNKYNVAGWFINHDDIITVKTLLGGDDGKLLNGVNTVNGNTINIKCDGANFCVIDAKNPTGNTVNFGDRYDSSPRSYYDVTVFKNSGKENVVNLYNVAIIDYGKIDAGVGSTMNINSLITKGTAHDYT
-35 GDQSGKQPIDN
+35 
-46 TYTFSDYGNYIF
+46 
-58 GSKGNPILGG
+58 
-68 ANGIWEKNATVIT
+68 
-81 GNNILIDTNMA
+81 
-92 GLFSDQGA
+92 
-100 LIEAETVTNNT
+100 
-111 ITIGKWYYRSVAD
+111 
-124 WYSTEHILQNVFNDL
+124 
-139 KAKKSEDNMLIL
+139 
-151 GPVVPLNDPK
+151 
-161 NPDQTMLGIDVGAG
+161 
-175 NDIKLQGG
+175 
-183 TQGGKTADFSNL
+183 
-195 SFAGRNLT
+195 
-203 LADADG
+203 
-209 TDKIKSADI
+209 
-218 KGDITAVRAL
+218 
-228 NVTEGISAGGDITAT
+228 
-243 GGLTA
+243 
-248 GKGISAGGSITGG
+248 
-261 ALNAASISAG
+261 LNAG
-271 DFIESTGDII
+271 T
-281 ADTLIGNGISATGAI
+281 I
-296 KIQGAINALNGSSM
+296 KFNGSSM
-310 NRSAAAGDLKGASI
+310 GAKNVVLTANDININGDNVTVGKVI
-324 TAGSI
+324 
-329 KANSVNATENINT
+329 ANS
-342 GSMDVKGNVTGKNIT
+342 
-357 TGSMN
+357 
-362 VKGNVT
+362 
-368 GKNITTGSMNV
+368 
-379 AGDVTGENITINN
+379 
-392 GVSDVKGTLTASG
+392 
-405 DLNIAGNSTLTAG
+405 
-418 TIKLAGKDK
+418 
-427 LKITSTATGTILS
+427 TSTASRSVNSTGGNVNIIGNNFKASEVDAIGGKISVSGSGAEVDAVKANTLNIGANGSLKT
-440 ATNVV
+440 TNLD
-445 NGTTGQNMTMSEAV
+445 GI
-459 DTSHTTTKTE
+459 
-469 GLFTKVYGTRVTNN
+469 TKVYIDGAANSNALVTTDGKPLSKSQIELVNKTDTTSSKLLVQESKLTIGANGVTLSKSFTGTQER
-483 NSVESALNSEAPSEK
+483 

-549 AAGYG
+549 AVGYG

-688 NQGSSSANILGRNVE
+688 NQGSSSANILGHNVE

-750 MPSPSIKGN
+750 TPSPSIKGN

>member
-1 MLKGKKKVLAAQVL
+1 MLKGKKKLLAAQVL
-15 LGLLVAS
+15 LGLMIAGN
-22 QAYAADYTVNADA
+22 AYAATNVEVTGEGASGGWGTITADDSANKVLAGSWTYITSKPDGNLNDNFGAVLGDKLLLKNTDNIDGYNITMNAA
-35 GDQSGKQPIDN
+35 I
-46 TYTFSDYGNYIF
+46 
-58 GSKGNPILGG
+58 
-68 ANGIWEKNATVIT
+68 A
-81 GNNILIDTNMA
+81 GNNITLIK
-92 GLFSDQGA
+92 GKK
-100 LIEAETVTNNT
+100 VTNNT
-111 ITIGKWYYRSVAD
+111 ITIGDGWPRKIELWGPAEIS
-124 WYSTEHILQNVFNDL
+124 NVF
-139 KAKKSEDNMLIL
+139 AGSEESSGNKLR
-151 GPVVPLNDPK
+151 
-161 NPDQTMLGIDVGAG
+161 LGILESGSTDIELVDIGEQ
-175 NDIKLQGG
+175 NDIELIGG
-183 TQGGKTADFSNL
+183 TANNTTANYEKMA
-195 SFAGRNLT
+195 FAGRNLT
-203 LADADG
+203 LDDNDG
-209 TDKIKSADI
+209 TDKIKSADM
-218 KGDITAVRAL
+218 KGNITAARAL
-228 NVTEGISAGGDITAT
+228 TVTEGISAGGDITAT

-248 GKGISAGGSITGG
+248 GNGISAGGNISGGALKAASISAGGSI
-261 ALNAASISAG
+261 
-271 DFIESTGDII
+271 DSTGDIT
-281 ADTLIGNGISATGAI
+281 ADTLIGNGISANGAI
-296 KIQGAINALNGSSM
+296 DIKGAIDALNGSSKT
-310 NRSAAAGDLKGASI
+310 RAGAGSLSGTNI

-329 KANSVNATENINT
+329 NASSVTAT
-342 GSMDVKGNVTGKNIT
+342 GDIT
-357 TGSMN
+357 TGSMTVTGD
-362 VKGNVT
+362 VKGN
-368 GKNITTGSMNV
+368 
-379 AGDVTGENITINN
+379 NITISN
-392 GVSDVKGTLTASG
+392 GASNVGGTLTAG
-405 DLNIAGNSTLTAG
+405 GNLNINGNSTLTAG
-418 TIKLAGKDK
+418 KIQLTDSNKLS
-427 LKITSTATGTILS
+427 ITSTATGTILS
-440 ATNVV
+440 AGSVV
-445 NGTTGQNMTMSEAV
+445 DSTGNAIDMSQAV
-459 DTSHTTTKTE
+459 DTSNKTTKTE
-469 GLFTKVYGTRVTNN
+469 GLFTKVYGTKVTENTVT
-483 NSVESALNSEAPSEK
+483 SGLQSATLSEK
-498 SKSVVETQI
+498 SKSVVETQL

-549 AAGYG
+549 AVGYG

-560 GSYVDVQGSAFNI
+560 GSHVDVQGSAFNI

-688 NQGSSSANILGRNVE
+688 NQGSSSANILGSNVE

-740 SACATADGYS
+740 SACATVDGFS
-750 MPSPSIKGN
+750 APSPSIKGN

>member
-1 MLKGKKKVLAAQVL
+1 MLKGKKKMLAAQVL
-15 LGLLVAS
+15 LGLMIAGN
-22 QAYAADYTVNADA
+22 AYAATDVVVTGEGTPEGSWGTITADDSTNKVLA
-35 GDQSGKQPIDN
+35 GDWSYITSKPEGNTNDNFGAVLGDKLLLKNTDNIDGYNITMNAAIAGDNITLIKGK
-46 TYTFSDYGNYIF
+46 
-58 GSKGNPILGG
+58 K
-68 ANGIWEKNATVIT
+68 
-81 GNNILIDTNMA
+81 
-92 GLFSDQGA
+92 
-100 LIEAETVTNNT
+100 VTNNI
-111 ITIGKWYYRSVAD
+111 ITIGEGWPRKIELWG
-124 WYSTEHILQNVFNDL
+124 STKISNVF
-139 KAKKSEDNMLIL
+139 AGSEESSGNKLRL
-151 GPVVPLNDPK
+151 GVLESGSSNIELVDIGE
-161 NPDQTMLGIDVGAG
+161 Q
-175 NDIKLQGG
+175 NDIELIGG
-183 TQGGKTADFSNL
+183 TANKTTANYEKMAFV
-195 SFAGRNLT
+195 GRNLI
-203 LADADG
+203 LSDNDG
-209 TDKIKSADI
+209 TDKIKSAAMNGDI
-218 KGDITAVRAL
+218 KAVRAL
-228 NVTEGISAGGDITAT
+228 NVTEGISAGGDIIAE

-261 ALNAASISAG
+261 ALKAASISAG

-281 ADTLIGNGISATGAI
+281 ADTLIGNGISAKGAI

-310 NRSAAAGDLKGASI
+310 NRVAGGDISANTI

-329 KANSVNATENINT
+329 NASSVTVN
-342 GSMDVKGNVTGKNIT
+342 GDIT
-357 TGSMN
+357 TGSI
-362 VKGNVT
+362 NVT
-368 GKNITTGSMNV
+368 GNV
-379 AGDVTGENITINN
+379 EGANITINN
-392 GVSDVKGTLTASG
+392 GASNVGGTLKADGT
-405 DLNIAGNSTLTAG
+405 LKIEGNS
-418 TIKLAGKDK
+418 KLNAGKIQLTGNDK
-427 LKITSTATGTILS
+427 LKINSTATGTILS
-440 ATNVV
+440 AGSVV
-445 NGTTGQNMTMSEAV
+445 DSSGNAIDMSQAV
-459 DTSHTTTKTE
+459 NTSNTTTKTE
-469 GLFTKVYGTRVTNN
+469 GLFTKVYGTAVSGSSVT
-483 NSVESALNSEAPSEK
+483 SGVVGTTLNEN

-560 GSYVDVQGSAFNI
+560 GSHVDVQGSAFNI

-640 LTSNYNSGDLGAD
+640 LTSNYNSGDLGTD

-660 WGAHLGLGK
+660 WGAHFGLGK

-688 NQGSSSANILGRNVE
+688 NQGSSSANILGSNVE

-740 SACATADGYS
+740 SACATVDGFS
-750 MPSPSIKGN
+750 TPSPSIKGN

>member
-1 MLKGKKKVLAAQVL
+1 MLKGKKKMLAAQVL

-22 QAYAADYTVNADA
+22 QAYAETYTVANKETA
-35 GDQSGKQPIDN
+35 GDQLAGNI
-46 TYTFSDYGNYIF
+46 YTFGDWKNYNFGNKDH
-58 GSKGNPILGG
+58 GGRPILGTVD
-68 ANGIWEKNATVIT
+68 GIWQQDKQVIEGNHIDINT
-81 GNNILIDTNMA
+81 GMA
-92 GLFSDQGA
+92 GNFADNSA
-100 LIEAETVTNNT
+100 LIKADKVIGNT
-111 ITIGKWYYRSVAD
+111 ITIGTDYYRSID
-124 WYSTEHILQNVFNDL
+124 DYYSEDHILRNVFNDL
-139 KAKKSEDNMLIL
+139 HAEKSEGNKLVL
-151 GPVVPLNDPK
+151 GAIVPNAN
-161 NPDQTMLGIDVGAG
+161 NPMWGVNVGVG
-175 NDIKLQGG
+175 NDIELQGG
-183 TQGGKTADFSNL
+183 TKEKKTADFSNM
-195 SFAGRNLT
+195 SFAGRNLNLT
-203 LADADG
+203 NGDG
-209 TDKIKSADI
+209 TDKIKSADM
-218 KGDITAVRAL
+218 KGNITAVRAL
-228 NVTEGISAGGDITAT
+228 DVTEGISAGGDISVT

-248 GKGISAGGSITGG
+248 VKGISAGGNISGG
-261 ALNAASISAG
+261 ALKAASILAG
-271 DFIESTGDII
+271 GSIESTGDIT
-281 ADTLIGNGISATGAI
+281 ADTLTGNGISATGAI
-296 KIQGAINALNGSSM
+296 NIKGVINALNGSTM
-310 NRSAAAGDLKGASI
+310 TRVVGAGNLKGTNI

-329 KANSVNATENINT
+329 NASSVTANGDINT
-342 GSMDVKGNVTGKNIT
+342 GSMNVTGNVTGK
-357 TGSMN
+357 
-362 VKGNVT
+362 
-368 GKNITTGSMNV
+368 
-379 AGDVTGENITINN
+379 DITINN
-392 GVSDVKGTLTASG
+392 GASNVGGTLNASG
-405 DLNIAGNSTLTAG
+405 NLNIAGNSTLKAG
-418 TIKLAGKDK
+418 TIQLTSNDK

-440 ATNVV
+440 AGSVLDSSGNAIDMSQAV
-445 NGTTGQNMTMSEAV
+445 N
-459 DTSHTTTKTE
+459 TSTTTTSTE
-469 GLFTKVYGTRVTNN
+469 GLFTRVYGTSVSG
-483 NSVESALNSEAPSEK
+483 NSVTSGVVDNILSEK
-498 SKSVVETQI
+498 SKSVVETQV

-560 GSYVDVQGSAFNI
+560 GSHVDVQGSAFNI

-688 NQGSSSANILGRNVE
+688 NLGSSSANISVNNVE

-740 SACATADGYS
+740 SACATVDGVS
-750 MPSPSIKGN
+750 APSPSIKGN
-759 SMMVELGVN
+759 SMMAELGVN
-768 VAPKSSPVS
+768 IAPKSSPVS

>member
-1 MLKGKKKVLAAQVL
+1 MLKGKKKMLAAQVL
-15 LGLLVAS
+15 LGLMIAGN
-22 QAYAADYTVNADA
+22 AYAATDVVVTGEGTPEGSWGTITADDSTNKVLA
-35 GDQSGKQPIDN
+35 GDWSYITSKPEGNTNDNFGAVLGDKLLLKNTDNIDGYNITMNAAIAGDNITLIKGK
-46 TYTFSDYGNYIF
+46 
-58 GSKGNPILGG
+58 K
-68 ANGIWEKNATVIT
+68 
-81 GNNILIDTNMA
+81 
-92 GLFSDQGA
+92 
-100 LIEAETVTNNT
+100 VTNNI
-111 ITIGKWYYRSVAD
+111 ITIGEGWPRKIELWG
-124 WYSTEHILQNVFNDL
+124 STKISNVF
-139 KAKKSEDNMLIL
+139 AGSEESSGNKLRL
-151 GPVVPLNDPK
+151 GVLESGSSNIELVDIGE
-161 NPDQTMLGIDVGAG
+161 Q
-175 NDIKLQGG
+175 NDIELIGG
-183 TQGGKTADFSNL
+183 TANKTTANYEKMAFV
-195 SFAGRNLT
+195 GRNLI
-203 LADADG
+203 LSDNDG
-209 TDKIKSADI
+209 TDKIKSAAMNGDI
-218 KGDITAVRAL
+218 KAVRAL
-228 NVTEGISAGGDITAT
+228 NVTEGISAGGDIIAE

-261 ALNAASISAG
+261 ALKAASISAG

-281 ADTLIGNGISATGAI
+281 ADTLIGNGISAKGAI

-310 NRSAAAGDLKGASI
+310 NRVAGGDISANTI

-329 KANSVNATENINT
+329 NASSVTVN
-342 GSMDVKGNVTGKNIT
+342 GDIT
-357 TGSMN
+357 TGSI
-362 VKGNVT
+362 NVT
-368 GKNITTGSMNV
+368 GNV
-379 AGDVTGENITINN
+379 EGANITINN
-392 GVSDVKGTLTASG
+392 GASNVGGTLKADGT
-405 DLNIAGNSTLTAG
+405 LKIEGNS
-418 TIKLAGKDK
+418 KLNAGKIQLTGNDK
-427 LKITSTATGTILS
+427 LKINSTATGTILS
-440 ATNVV
+440 AGSVV
-445 NGTTGQNMTMSEAV
+445 DSSGNAIDMSQAV
-459 DTSHTTTKTE
+459 NTSNTTTKTE
-469 GLFTKVYGTRVTNN
+469 GLFTKVYGTAVSGSSVT
-483 NSVESALNSEAPSEK
+483 SGVVGTTLNEN

-549 AAGYG
+549 AVGYG

-560 GSYVDVQGSAFNI
+560 GSHVDVQGSAFNI

-640 LTSNYNSGDLGAD
+640 LTSNYNSGNLSAAGAD

-669 VFQLND
+669 VFQIND

-688 NQGSSSANILGRNVE
+688 NQGSSSANISGSNVE

-740 SACATADGYS
+740 SACATVDGYS
-750 MPSPSIKGN
+750 TPSPSIKGN

>member
-22 QAYAADYTVNADA
+22 QAYAESFDVVAVDGKDPKADTVEKNTYYPGGWFMNGGGTLTLLGGNNGKFLKNEETVNGNIINIKSGGWGFSVIDA
-35 GDQSGKQPIDN
+35 KDAKENIIN
-46 TYTFSDYGNYIF
+46 F
-58 GSKGNPILGG
+58 GSKDQPDKDVHVFGDVKVFKRGGTGNVVNVVKAGIQKDAGIDAGENNIMNIERLITKDTTGKFNLKAGTINVDNLTG
-68 ANGIWEKNATVIT
+68 ASMGAKNVVLTATNDINIIGNDVTVGEVNAKSTGTSSTDGNVNIT
-81 GNNILIDTNMA
+81 GNNFTANVVTADGQVSVSGSGADVDVVKANTLNIGANGTLKTANLNGITEVVID
-92 GLFSDQGA
+92 GA
-100 LIEAETVTNNT
+100 ANSNALVTKDDISSSASKIKLVNST
-111 ITIGKWYYRSVAD
+111 DTASSKLLVQESKLTIGASGVTLSKSV
-124 WYSTEHILQNVFNDL
+124 T
-139 KAKKSEDNMLIL
+139 
-151 GPVVPLNDPK
+151 
-161 NPDQTMLGIDVGAG
+161 
-175 NDIKLQGG
+175 G
-183 TQGGKTADFSNL
+183 TQE
-195 SFAGRNLT
+195 R
-203 LADADG
+203 
-209 TDKIKSADI
+209 
-218 KGDITAVRAL
+218 
-228 NVTEGISAGGDITAT
+228 
-243 GGLTA
+243 
-248 GKGISAGGSITGG
+248 
-261 ALNAASISAG
+261 
-271 DFIESTGDII
+271 
-281 ADTLIGNGISATGAI
+281 
-296 KIQGAINALNGSSM
+296 
-310 NRSAAAGDLKGASI
+310 
-324 TAGSI
+324 
-329 KANSVNATENINT
+329 
-342 GSMDVKGNVTGKNIT
+342 
-357 TGSMN
+357 
-362 VKGNVT
+362 
-368 GKNITTGSMNV
+368 
-379 AGDVTGENITINN
+379 
-392 GVSDVKGTLTASG
+392 
-405 DLNIAGNSTLTAG
+405 
-418 TIKLAGKDK
+418 
-427 LKITSTATGTILS
+427 
-440 ATNVV
+440 
-445 NGTTGQNMTMSEAV
+445 
-459 DTSHTTTKTE
+459 
-469 GLFTKVYGTRVTNN
+469 
-483 NSVESALNSEAPSEK
+483 

-549 AAGYG
+549 AVGYG

-688 NQGSSSANILGRNVE
+688 NQGSSSANISGNNVE

-740 SACATADGYS
+740 SACATVDGFS
-750 MPSPSIKGN
+750 TPSPSIKGN
-759 SMMVELGVN
+759 SMMAELGVN
-768 VAPKSSPVS
+768 IAPKSSPVS

>member
-1 MLKGKKKVLAAQVL
+1 MLRGKKKALAAQVL

-22 QAYAADYTVNADA
+22 QAYAADFNVVGVDTKDKDERADKVIDDTFYASGPKGYSIVDDTVLLGGKDGKFLNGETTVNGNTINIKSGGWNFSVIDAENATGNTVNFGDIYQPDEYVHQFGGVKVFKNGGTGNVVNVVKAGIIGWGSIDA
-35 GDQSGKQPIDN
+35 GEGNTMNIERLLTVGTDN
-46 TYTFSDYGNYIF
+46 PYN
-58 GSKGNPILGG
+58 
-68 ANGIWEKNATVIT
+68 
-81 GNNILIDTNMA
+81 
-92 GLFSDQGA
+92 
-100 LIEAETVTNNT
+100 
-111 ITIGKWYYRSVAD
+111 
-124 WYSTEHILQNVFNDL
+124 L
-139 KAKKSEDNMLIL
+139 KA
-151 GPVVPLNDPK
+151 
-161 NPDQTMLGIDVGAG
+161 
-175 NDIKLQGG
+175 G
-183 TQGGKTADFSNL
+183 T
-195 SFAGRNLT
+195 
-203 LADADG
+203 
-209 TDKIKSADI
+209 I
-218 KGDITAVRAL
+218 
-228 NVTEGISAGGDITAT
+228 NV
-243 GGLTA
+243 
-248 GKGISAGGSITGG
+248 
-261 ALNAASISAG
+261 
-271 DFIESTGDII
+271 
-281 ADTLIGNGISATGAI
+281 
-296 KIQGAINALNGSSM
+296 NGSSM
-310 NRSAAAGDLKGASI
+310 GAENVVLTANHININGDNVTVGKITPNSTGTSSRSVNSTGGNVNIIGNNFKADEVDTNGGQVSVS
-324 TAGSI
+324 GSNADVGVV
-329 KANSVNATENINT
+329 KANTLNIGANGTLKTKNLDDITEVVIDGAANSNALVTTADISSSAGKIKLVN
-342 GSMDVKGNVTGKNIT
+342 SMDTTSSKLLVQESRLITG
-357 TGSMN
+357 
-362 VKGNVT
+362 
-368 GKNITTGSMNV
+368 
-379 AGDVTGENITINN
+379 AN
-392 GVSDVKGTLTASG
+392 GVTLSK
-405 DLNIAGNSTLTAG
+405 SF
-418 TIKLAGKDK
+418 
-427 LKITSTATGTILS
+427 TGT
-440 ATNVV
+440 
-445 NGTTGQNMTMSEAV
+445 Q
-459 DTSHTTTKTE
+459 
-469 GLFTKVYGTRVTNN
+469 
-483 NSVESALNSEAPSEK
+483 ES
-498 SKSVVETQI
+498 SKSLVETQI

-549 AAGYG
+549 AVGYG

-560 GSYVDVQGSAFNI
+560 GSHVDVQGSAFNI

-688 NQGSSSANILGRNVE
+688 NQGSSSANILGNNVE

-740 SACATADGYS
+740 SACATVDGFS
-750 MPSPSIKGN
+750 TPSPSIKGN
-759 SMMVELGVN
+759 SMMAELGVN
-768 VAPKSSPVS
+768 IAPKSSPVS

>member
-1 MLKGKKKVLAAQVL
+1 MLRGKKKLLAAQVL

-22 QAYAADYTVNADA
+22 QAYAAEYSPDCVSDSYIVNSSADGNEPEGKPAPNKYTCTDWTYKFDNA
-35 GDQSGKQPIDN
+35 GK
-46 TYTFSDYGNYIF
+46 
-58 GSKGNPILGG
+58 PILGG
-68 ANGIWEKNATVIT
+68 ANGIWQKDAPVIT
-81 GNNILIDTNMA
+81 GKNIAIGTGMGGNFADNA
-92 GLFSDQGA
+92 A
-100 LIEAETVTNNT
+100 LIKANTVTNNT
-111 ITIGKWYYRSVAD
+111 ITIGNYYWRSIAD
-124 WYSTEHILQNVFNDL
+124 YGDGDHILRNVFNNIGAETS
-139 KAKKSEDNMLIL
+139 KDNTLIL
-151 GPVVPLNDPK
+151 ETIVS
-161 NPDQTMLGIDVGAG
+161 PDDTSQAMLGVDVGAG
-175 NDIKLQGG
+175 NDIVLKGG
-183 TQGGKTADFSNL
+183 NDGGKNADFSNM
-195 SFAGRNLT
+195 SFVGRDLT
-203 LADADG
+203 LDNGIG
-209 TDKIKSADI
+209 TDKIKSADM
-218 KGDITAVRAL
+218 KGDIEAKRAL
-228 NVTEGISAGGDITAT
+228 NVTEGISAGGDISAA

-248 GKGISAGGSITGG
+248 GNGISAGGSISGG
-261 ALNAASISAG
+261 ALKAASILAG
-271 DFIESTGDII
+271 GSIESTGDIT
-281 ADTLIGNGISATGAI
+281 ADILTGNGISATGAI
-296 KIQGAINALNGSSM
+296 NIKGVINALNGSTM
-310 NRSAAAGDLKGASI
+310 TRVVGAGNLKGTNI

-329 KANSVNATENINT
+329 NASSVTAT
-342 GSMDVKGNVTGKNIT
+342 GDIT

-362 VKGNVT
+362 VT
-368 GKNITTGSMNV
+368 D
-379 AGDVTGENITINN
+379 DVTATGDITINN
-392 GVSDVKGTLTASG
+392 GASNVGGTLNASG
-405 DLNIAGNSTLTAG
+405 NLNIAGNSTLTAG
-418 TIKLAGKDK
+418 KIQLTGSDK
-427 LKITSTATGTILS
+427 LQITSTATGTILS
-440 ATNVV
+440 AGSVVDSSGNVIDMRQAV
-445 NGTTGQNMTMSEAV
+445 N
-459 DTSHTTTKTE
+459 TSNTTTKTE
-469 GLFTKVYGTRVTNN
+469 GLFTKVYGTAVSGSSVT
-483 NSVESALNSEAPSEK
+483 SGVVGTTLNEN

-560 GSYVDVQGSAFNI
+560 GSHVDVQGSAFNI

-688 NQGSSSANILGRNVE
+688 NLGSSSANISVNNVE

-740 SACATADGYS
+740 SACATVDGVS
-750 MPSPSIKGN
+750 APSPSIKGN

>member
-1 MLKGKKKVLAAQVL
+1 MLKGKKKLLAAQVL

-22 QAYAADYTVNADA
+22 QAYAADYTVNADK

-124 WYSTEHILQNVFNDL
+124 WYSTDHILQNVFNDL

-175 NDIKLQGG
+175 NDIELQGG

-195 SFAGRNLT
+195 SFAGRNLI
-203 LADADG
+203 LDNADG
-209 TDKIKSADI
+209 TDKIKSADM
-218 KGDITAVRAL
+218 KGNITAKRDL
-228 NVTEGISAGGDITAT
+228 NVTEVISAGGNITVA

-248 GKGISAGGSITGG
+248 GKGISAGGSIF
-261 ALNAASISAG
+261 AEDS
-271 DFIESTGDII
+271 IESQGDIT
-281 ADTLIGNGISATGAI
+281 AAALKGNGISATGAI
-296 KIQGAINALNGSSM
+296 NIKGAIDAFNGSSM
-310 NRSAAAGDLKGASI
+310 TRTVGSGDLKAASI

-329 KANSVNATENINT
+329 KAKSVTATGNINT
-342 GSMDVKGNVTGKNIT
+342 GSMDVKGNVKADGDIT
-357 TGSMN
+357 TGSMTVEGN
-362 VKGNVT
+362 VKG
-368 GKNITTGSMNV
+368 
-379 AGDVTGENITINN
+379 ANITINN
-392 GVSDVKGTLTASG
+392 GKSHVVGQLTASG
-405 DLNIAGNSTLTAG
+405 NLNIGGDSALEVG
-418 TIKLAGKDK
+418 TIQLAGGKDK
-427 LKITSTATGTILS
+427 LKISSTATGTILS
-440 ATNVV
+440 ATTVLNKDG
-445 NGTTGQNMTMSEAV
+445 NNITMGDLIATSDTTI
-459 DTSHTTTKTE
+459 DE
-469 GLFTKVYGTRVTNN
+469 GLFTKVYGTTVSG
-483 NSVESALNSEAPSEK
+483 NSVISDFKGGTLNEK

-549 AAGYG
+549 AVGYG

-579 KNGSGKLLFGPM
+579 KNDSGKLLFGPM

-640 LTSNYNSGDLGAD
+640 LTSNYNSGDLGTAGAD

-688 NQGSSSANILGRNVE
+688 NQGSSSANILGSNVE

-740 SACATADGYS
+740 SACATANGYS

>member
-1 MLKGKKKVLAAQVL
+1 MLKGKKKLLAAQVL
-15 LGLLVAS
+15 LGLLVAG
-22 QAYAADYTVNADA
+22 QAYAADYTINAQEGEA
-35 GDQSGKQPIDN
+35 GGQPADN
-46 TYTFSDYGNYIF
+46 VYTFSNWGDYRFDNDGQ
-58 GSKGNPILGG
+58 PVLGG
-68 ANGIWEKNATVIT
+68 DKGIWEKKATEIT
-81 GNNILIDTNMA
+81 GNNITISTGMVGCLGHNA
-92 GLFSDQGA
+92 A
-100 LIEAETVTNNT
+100 LIKANTVTNNT
-111 ITIGKWYYRSVAD
+111 IKIGHDYFRSITD
-124 WYSTEHILQNVFNDL
+124 YWSEDHILRNVFNDL
-139 KAKKSEDNMLIL
+139 EAEKSEGNKLVL
-151 GPVVPLNDPK
+151 GAMVVPGDTS
-161 NPDQTMLGIDVGAG
+161 QAILGIDIGAG
-175 NDIKLQGG
+175 NDIELLGG
-183 TQGGKTADFSNL
+183 TIKDDKQVEHTADFSNM
-195 SFAGRNLT
+195 SFAGRNLI
-203 LADADG
+203 LDDADG
-209 TDKIKSADI
+209 TEKIKSADM
-218 KGDITAVRAL
+218 KGNITAVRAL

-248 GKGISAGGSITGG
+248 GNGISAGGSISGG
-261 ALNAASISAG
+261 ALKAASIFAG
-271 DFIESTGDII
+271 GSIDSTGDIT
-281 ADTLIGNGISATGAI
+281 ADTLTGNGISATGAI
-296 KIQGAINALNGSSM
+296 NIKGAINALNGSSM
-310 NRSAAAGDLKGASI
+310 TRAAGAGTLKGINI

-329 KANSVNATENINT
+329 NASSVTANGDINT
-342 GSMDVKGNVTGKNIT
+342 GSMNVIGNVTGK
-357 TGSMN
+357 
-362 VKGNVT
+362 
-368 GKNITTGSMNV
+368 
-379 AGDVTGENITINN
+379 DITINN
-392 GVSDVKGTLTASG
+392 GASNVGGTLNASG
-405 DLNIAGNSTLTAG
+405 NLNIAGNSTLKAG
-418 TIKLAGKDK
+418 TIQLTSNDK

-440 ATNVV
+440 AGSVV
-445 NGTTGQNMTMSEAV
+445 DSSGNAIDMSQAV
-459 DTSHTTTKTE
+459 NTSTTTTSTE
-469 GLFTKVYGTRVTNN
+469 GLFTRVYGTSVSG
-483 NSVESALNSEAPSEK
+483 NSVTSGVVDNILSEK
-498 SKSVVETQI
+498 SKSVVETQV

-560 GSYVDVQGSAFNI
+560 GSHVDVQGSAFNI

-640 LTSNYNSGDLGAD
+640 LTSNYNSGDLGAADAD

-660 WGAHLGLGK
+660 WGAHFGLGK

-688 NQGSSSANILGRNVE
+688 NLGSSSANISVNNVE

-740 SACATADGYS
+740 SACATVDGVS
-750 MPSPSIKGN
+750 APSPSIKGN

>member
-1 MLKGKKKVLAAQVL
+1 MLKGKKKLLATQVL

-22 QAYAADYTVNADA
+22 QAYAADYTVNGGA
-35 GDQSGKQPIDN
+35 GDQSDNQPAGN
-46 TYTFSDYGNYIF
+46 TYTFSNWGDYRFDNDGQ
-58 GSKGNPILGG
+58 PILGG
-68 ANGIWEKNATVIT
+68 DKGIWEKNAPVIT
-81 GNNILIDTNMA
+81 GNNISISTGMA
-92 GLFSDQGA
+92 GCLGHNAA
-100 LIEAETVTNNT
+100 LIKANTVTNNT
-111 ITIGKWYYRSVAD
+111 ITIGHDYFRSIAD
-124 WYSTEHILQNVFNDL
+124 YWSEDHILRNVFNDL
-139 KAKKSEDNMLIL
+139 GAEKSEGNKLVL
-151 GPVVPLNDPK
+151 GAMVAPGDTN
-161 NPDQTMLGIDVGAG
+161 QAILGIDVGAG
-175 NDIKLQGG
+175 NDIELQGG
-183 TQGGKTADFSNL
+183 TITDDKGVKHTADFSNL

-203 LADADG
+203 LDDKDG
-209 TDKIKSADI
+209 TEKIKSAAM

-248 GKGISAGGSITGG
+248 GKDISAGGNISGGALKAASISAGGSID
-261 ALNAASISAG
+261 SAG
-271 DFIESTGDII
+271 DIT
-281 ADTLIGNGISATGAI
+281 ADTLLGNGISATGAI
-296 KIQGAINALNGSSM
+296 NIKGAIDALNGSSKT
-310 NRSAAAGDLKGASI
+310 RAGAGSLSGKNI
-324 TAGSI
+324 IAGSI
-329 KANSVNATENINT
+329 NASSVNATENIINT
-342 GSMDVKGNVTGKNIT
+342 GN
-357 TGSMN
+357 
-362 VKGNVT
+362 
-368 GKNITTGSMNV
+368 MNV
-379 AGDVTGENITINN
+379 AGDVTAGGDINTGSMTVTGNVIGNNITISN
-392 GVSDVKGTLTASG
+392 GASSVGGTLDASG
-405 DLNIAGNSTLTAG
+405 NLNINDNSTLTAG
-418 TIKLAGKDK
+418 KIQLTDSNKLS
-427 LKITSTATGTILS
+427 ITSTATGTILS
-440 ATNVV
+440 AGSVV
-445 NGTTGQNMTMSEAV
+445 DSTGNAIDISQAV

-469 GLFTKVYGTRVTNN
+469 GLFTKVYGTKVTENTVT
-483 NSVESALNSEAPSEK
+483 SGLQSATLSEK

-549 AAGYG
+549 AVGYG

-688 NQGSSSANILGRNVE
+688 NQGSSSANILGSNVE

-740 SACATADGYS
+740 SACATVDGFS
-750 MPSPSIKGN
+750 APSPSIKGN

>member
-15 LGLLVAS
+15 LGLMIAGN
-22 QAYAADYTVNADA
+22 AYAAIDVEVTGEGASGGWGTITTDDSANKVLA
-35 GDQSGKQPIDN
+35 GASSYITSKPEGNPNDNFGAVLGDKLLLKNIDN
-46 TYTFSDYGNYIF
+46 IDGYNITMNTAIM
-58 GSKGNPILGG
+58 GSNITLIKG
-68 ANGIWEKNATVIT
+68 KK
-81 GNNILIDTNMA
+81 
-92 GLFSDQGA
+92 
-100 LIEAETVTNNT
+100 VTNNI
-111 ITIGKWYYRSVAD
+111 ITIGEYWPRKIELWGPAEIS
-124 WYSTEHILQNVFNDL
+124 NVF
-139 KAKKSEDNMLIL
+139 AGSEESSGNKLRL
-151 GPVVPLNDPK
+151 GVLESGSSDIELVDIGE
-161 NPDQTMLGIDVGAG
+161 Q
-175 NDIKLQGG
+175 NDIELIGG
-183 TQGGKTADFSNL
+183 TANKTTANYEKMAFV
-195 SFAGRNLT
+195 GRNLI
-203 LADADG
+203 LSDNDG
-209 TDKIKSADI
+209 TEKIKSADM
-218 KGDITAVRAL
+218 KGNITAVRAL
-228 NVTEGISAGGDITAT
+228 DVTEGISAGGDISVT

-248 GKGISAGGSITGG
+248 GKGISAGGSIIGG
-261 ALNAASISAG
+261 TLKAASISAG

-281 ADTLIGNGISATGAI
+281 ADTLIGNGISAKGAI

-310 NRSAAAGDLKGASI
+310 NRTIGAGDISGDSI

-329 KANSVNATENINT
+329 NANSVTAT
-342 GSMDVKGNVTGKNIT
+342 GDIT
-357 TGSMN
+357 TGSMT
-362 VKGNVT
+362 VTGNVD
-368 GKNITTGSMNV
+368 GK
-379 AGDVTGENITINN
+379 NITINN
-392 GVSDVKGTLTASG
+392 GASNVGGTLTAG
-405 DLNIAGNSTLTAG
+405 GNLNIIGDSTLSAG
-418 TIKLAGKDK
+418 TIKLTGGNDK
-427 LKITSTATGTILS
+427 LNITSTATGIILS
-440 ATNVV
+440 AGSVIDSSGNPIDMSRAV
-445 NGTTGQNMTMSEAV
+445 N
-459 DTSHTTTKTE
+459 TSNTTTKTE
-469 GLFTKVYGTRVTNN
+469 GLFTKVYGTAVSGSSVT
-483 NSVESALNSEAPSEK
+483 SGVLSATLNEN
-498 SKSVVETQI
+498 SKSVVETQV

-601 YLDDGTKGDGNTQNF
+601 YLDDGTKGNGNTQNF

-640 LTSNYNSGDLGAD
+640 LTSNYNSGDLGTAGAD

-660 WGAHLGLGK
+660 CGAHLGLGK

-688 NQGSSSANILGRNVE
+688 NQGSSSANILGHNVE

-750 MPSPSIKGN
+750 TPSPSIKGN

>member
-1 MLKGKKKVLAAQVL
+1 MLKGKKKLLATQVL
-15 LGLLVAS
+15 LGLMIAGN
-22 QAYAADYTVNADA
+22 AYAATDVNVTVDGVKGGWGTITADDNTNKVIA
-35 GDQSGKQPIDN
+35 GDWTYITSKPKDNPNDNFGAVLGDKLLLKNNDNIEGYNIAMNVGIAGDN
-46 TYTFSDYGNYIF
+46 TTLI
-58 GSKGNPILGG
+58 KG
-68 ANGIWEKNATVIT
+68 KK
-81 GNNILIDTNMA
+81 
-92 GLFSDQGA
+92 
-100 LIEAETVTNNT
+100 VTNNI
-111 ITIGKWYYRSVAD
+111 ITIGEGWPRKIELWGTKKIS
-124 WYSTEHILQNVFNDL
+124 NVFAGSEESSGNKL
-139 KAKKSEDNMLIL
+139 K
-151 GPVVPLNDPK
+151 
-161 NPDQTMLGIDVGAG
+161 LGILESGSTDIELVDIGEQ
-175 NDIKLQGG
+175 NDIELTGG
-183 TQGGKTADFSNL
+183 TANKTTANYEKMA
-195 SFAGRNLT
+195 FAGRDLT
-203 LADADG
+203 LADKAG
-209 TDKIKSADI
+209 TGKIKSADM
-218 KGDITAVRAL
+218 KGNITAVRAL

-248 GKGISAGGSITGG
+248 GNGISAGGSITGG
-261 ALNAASISAG
+261 ALKAASISAVG
-271 DFIESTGDII
+271 SIDSTGDIT

-296 KIQGAINALNGSSM
+296 NIKGAIDALNGPSKT
-310 NRSAAAGDLKGASI
+310 RAAGAGSLSGTNI

-329 KANSVNATENINT
+329 NASSVNATGSIKT
-342 GSMDVKGNVTGKNIT
+342 GSMTVNGDVKADGDITTDSMNVTGNVDGKNIT
-357 TGSMN
+357 IS
-362 VKGNVT
+362 KGESTV
-368 GKNITTGSMNV
+368 G
-379 AGDVTGENITINN
+379 
-392 GVSDVKGTLTASG
+392 GTLSASG
-405 DLNIAGNSTLTAG
+405 NLNIDGTSTLTVEKIQLTG
-418 TIKLAGKDK
+418 DDK
-427 LKITSTATGTILS
+427 LKITSTAKGTILS
-440 ATNVV
+440 AGKVV
-445 NGTTGQNMTMSEAV
+445 KVSADGKTETDVDISQAI
-459 DTSHTTTKTE
+459 DTSQTTEKKE
-469 GLFTKVYGTRVTNN
+469 GFLTKVYGAKVSG
-483 NSVESALNSEAPSEK
+483 NSVINDVKSAKLDEQA
-498 SKSVVETQI
+498 KSVVETQI

-549 AAGYG
+549 AVGYG

-560 GSYVDVQGSAFNI
+560 GSHVDVQGSAFNI

-660 WGAHLGLGK
+660 WGAHFGLGK

-688 NQGSSSANILGRNVE
+688 NQGSSSANILGNNVE

-740 SACATADGYS
+740 SACATFDGVS
-750 MPSPSIKGN
+750 APSPSIKGN

>member
-1 MLKGKKKVLAAQVL
+1 MLKGKKKLLAAQVL
-15 LGLLVAS
+15 LGLMIAGN
-22 QAYAADYTVNADA
+22 AYAATEVVVTGEGTPGGSWGTITADDSTNKVLA
-35 GDQSGKQPIDN
+35 GDW
-46 TYTFSDYGNYIF
+46 TYIT
-58 GSKGNPILGG
+58 SKPGGNPNDNFGAVLGDKLLL
-68 ANGIWEKNATVIT
+68 KNTDEIDGYNIKMDASIAGDNIT
-81 GNNILIDTNMA
+81 LIK
-92 GLFSDQGA
+92 GKK
-100 LIEAETVTNNT
+100 VTNNT
-111 ITIGKWYYRSVAD
+111 ITIGEGWPRKIELWG
-124 WYSTEHILQNVFNDL
+124 STKISNVF
-139 KAKKSEDNMLIL
+139 AGSEESSGNRLRL
-151 GPVVPLNDPK
+151 GVLESGSTVELVDIGE
-161 NPDQTMLGIDVGAG
+161 Q
-175 NDIKLQGG
+175 NDIELIGG
-183 TQGGKTADFSNL
+183 NANKTTANYEKMA
-195 SFAGRNLT
+195 FAGRNLT
-203 LADADG
+203 LDDNDG
-209 TDKIKSADI
+209 TDKIKSADM
-218 KGDITAVRAL
+218 KGNITAVRAL
-228 NVTEGISAGGDITAT
+228 DVTEGISAGGDISVA

-261 ALNAASISAG
+261 ALKAASIFAG
-271 DFIESTGDII
+271 GSIESKGDIT
-281 ADTLIGNGISATGAI
+281 ADTLTGNGISATGAI
-296 KIQGAINALNGSSM
+296 NIKGAIDALNGSSM
-310 NRSAAAGDLKGASI
+310 TRTIGAGNISGDSI

-329 KANSVNATENINT
+329 NANSVTATKDIIT
-342 GSMDVKGNVTGKNIT
+342 GSMNVTNDVTGKNIT
-357 TGSMN
+357 
-362 VKGNVT
+362 
-368 GKNITTGSMNV
+368 
-379 AGDVTGENITINN
+379 INN
-392 GVSDVKGTLTASG
+392 GDSKVGGTLKTDG
-405 DLNIAGNSTLTAG
+405 NLNIAGNSTLSAKKIQVTG
-418 TIKLAGKDK
+418 NGK
-427 LKITSTATGTILS
+427 LKITSTATGNILS
-440 ATNVV
+440 AENVLDSSG
-445 NGTTGQNMTMSEAV
+445 NDIPMSQVV
-459 DTSHTTTKTE
+459 DTSKTTTSTE
-469 GLFTKVYGTRVTNN
+469 GLFTKVYGTAVSGSSVT
-483 NSVESALNSEAPSEK
+483 SGVLSATLNEN

-560 GSYVDVQGSAFNI
+560 GSHVDVQGSAFNI

-640 LTSNYNSGDLGAD
+640 LTSNYNSGDLGTD

-660 WGAHLGLGK
+660 WGAHFGLGK

-688 NQGSSSANILGRNVE
+688 NQGSSSANILGSNVE

-750 MPSPSIKGN
+750 TPSPSIKGN
-759 SMMVELGVN
+759 SMMAELGVN
-768 VAPKSSPVS
+768 IAPKSSPVS

>member
-1 MLKGKKKVLAAQVL
+1 MLKGKKKMLAAQVL
-15 LGLLVAS
+15 LGLMIAGN
-22 QAYAADYTVNADA
+22 AYAATNVEVTGDGALGGWGTITADDSANKVLA
-35 GDQSGKQPIDN
+35 GDWS
-46 TYTFSDYGNYIF
+46 YIT
-58 GSKGNPILGG
+58 SKPDGNPNDNFGAVLGDKLLL
-68 ANGIWEKNATVIT
+68 KNTDNIDGYNIT
-81 GNNILIDTNMA
+81 MNAAIAGDNITLIK
-92 GLFSDQGA
+92 GKK
-100 LIEAETVTNNT
+100 VTNNI
-111 ITIGKWYYRSVAD
+111 ITIGEGWPRKIELWG
-124 WYSTEHILQNVFNDL
+124 STKISNVF
-139 KAKKSEDNMLIL
+139 AGSEESSGNKLRL
-151 GPVVPLNDPK
+151 GVLESGSTDIELVDIGE
-161 NPDQTMLGIDVGAG
+161 Q
-175 NDIKLQGG
+175 NDIVLIGG
-183 TQGGKTADFSNL
+183 TANKTTANYEKMA
-195 SFAGRNLT
+195 FAGRNLT
-203 LADADG
+203 LDDNDG
-209 TDKIKSADI
+209 TDKIKSADMKGNI
-218 KGDITAVRAL
+218 EAKRALNVADGISAGNDIRVTGVLTAGKDISAGGTIHGGALKAANISAGGVIESNGDITAG
-228 NVTEGISAGGDITAT
+228 T
-243 GGLTA
+243 LT
-248 GKGISAGGSITGG
+248 
-261 ALNAASISAG
+261 
-271 DFIESTGDII
+271 
-281 ADTLIGNGISATGAI
+281 GNGIFANGNI
-296 KIQGAINALNGSSM
+296 NIEEAINALNESSKT
-310 NRSAAAGDLKGASI
+310 RAAGAGALEGKDI

-329 KANSVNATENINT
+329 KASSIKAE
-342 GSMDVKGNVTGKNIT
+342 NIT

-362 VKGNVT
+362 VT
-368 GKNITTGSMNV
+368 
-379 AGDVTGENITINN
+379 GDVTATKDITISE
-392 GVSDVKGTLTASG
+392 GASSVGGTLKADGT
-405 DLNIAGNSTLTAG
+405 LNIEKDSTLYANKIVLTG
-418 TIKLAGKDK
+418 DEK
-427 LKITSTATGTILS
+427 LKISSTAKGTILS
-440 ATNVV
+440 TKEGVV
-445 NGTTGQNMTMSEAV
+445 NGSGQAIDMNKAI
-459 DTSHTTTKTE
+459 DPNTTTSQKE
-469 GLFTKVYGTRVTNN
+469 GLLTKKYGARVSGNDVIN
-483 NSVESALNSEAPSEK
+483 DVLSAKLDEK
-498 SKSVVETQI
+498 AKSVVETQI

-549 AAGYG
+549 AVGYG

-560 GSYVDVQGSAFNI
+560 GSHVDVQGSAFNI

-601 YLDDGTKGDGNTQNF
+601 YLNDGTKGDGNTQNF

-640 LTSNYNSGDLGAD
+640 LTSNYNSGNLGVAGAD

-660 WGAHLGLGK
+660 WGAHFGLGK
-669 VFQLND
+669 VFQIND

-688 NQGSSSANILGRNVE
+688 NLGSSSANISVNNVE

-740 SACATADGYS
+740 SACATVDGVS
-750 MPSPSIKGN
+750 APSPSIKGD

>member
-1 MLKGKKKVLAAQVL
+1 MLRGKKKALAAQVL
-15 LGLLVAS
+15 LGLMIAGN
-22 QAYAADYTVNADA
+22 AYAAIDVEVTGEGASGGWGTITTDDSANKVLA
-35 GDQSGKQPIDN
+35 GDS
-46 TYTFSDYGNYIF
+46 SYIT
-58 GSKGNPILGG
+58 SKPEGNPNDNFGAVLGDKLLL
-68 ANGIWEKNATVIT
+68 KNTDNIDGYNIT
-81 GNNILIDTNMA
+81 MNTAIMGNNITLIK
-92 GLFSDQGA
+92 GKR
-100 LIEAETVTNNT
+100 VTNNI
-111 ITIGKWYYRSVAD
+111 ITIGEYWPRKIELWGPAEIS
-124 WYSTEHILQNVFNDL
+124 NVF
-139 KAKKSEDNMLIL
+139 AGSEESSGNKLRL
-151 GPVVPLNDPK
+151 GVLESGSSDIELVNIGE
-161 NPDQTMLGIDVGAG
+161 Q
-175 NDIKLQGG
+175 NDIDLIGG
-183 TQGGKTADFSNL
+183 TANSTTANYEKMAFV
-195 SFAGRNLT
+195 GRNLI
-203 LADADG
+203 LSDNDG
-209 TDKIKSADI
+209 TDKIKSAAMN
-218 KGDITAVRAL
+218 GDITAARAL

-248 GKGISAGGSITGG
+248 GNGISAGGNISGG
-261 ALNAASISAG
+261 ALKAASIFAG
-271 DFIESTGDII
+271 GSIDSIGDIT
-281 ADTLIGNGISATGAI
+281 ADTLTGNGISATGAI
-296 KIQGAINALNGSSM
+296 NIKGAINALNGSSM
-310 NRSAAAGDLKGASI
+310 TRAAGAGVLSGTNI

-329 KANSVNATENINT
+329 NASSVTANGDINT
-342 GSMDVKGNVTGKNIT
+342 GSMNVIGNVTGK
-357 TGSMN
+357 
-362 VKGNVT
+362 
-368 GKNITTGSMNV
+368 
-379 AGDVTGENITINN
+379 DITINN
-392 GVSDVKGTLTASG
+392 GASNVGGTLNASG
-405 DLNIAGNSTLTAG
+405 NLNIAGNSTLKAG
-418 TIKLAGKDK
+418 TIQLTSNDK

-440 ATNVV
+440 AGNVLDSSG
-445 NGTTGQNMTMSEAV
+445 NAIDMSQAV
-459 DTSHTTTKTE
+459 TSTTTTSTE
-469 GLFTKVYGTRVTNN
+469 GLFTRVYGTSVSG
-483 NSVESALNSEAPSEK
+483 NSVTSGVVDNILSEK

-549 AAGYG
+549 AVGYG

-560 GSYVDVQGSAFNI
+560 GSHVDVQGSAFNI

-688 NQGSSSANILGRNVE
+688 NQGSSSANILGNNVE

-740 SACATADGYS
+740 SACATVDGFS
-750 MPSPSIKGN
+750 APSPSIKGN
-759 SMMVELGVN
+759 SMMAELGVN
-768 VAPKSSPVS
+768 IAPKSSPVS